1 MADYNVMLG
10 LELESDAIQKIENR
24 IKNIKCESIK
34 IDISIS
40 DDRVLNFI
48 QDLSKANKDLAN
60 NLLTLN
66 KIAKNTNEQQ
76 EKADKQKLD
85 SAKDLSYVYKQLI
98 SIQKEINS
106 SEIKLTKLDKNSK
119 QFQTLSMQIDKLKKA
134 YLDLYN
140 LGSEIEGFDLNDN
153 SFNKINNSLEKT
165 QRQVESIRAALSDKQ
180 SLQELK
186 KQEKE
191 LISLAQEKAKLRT
204 QRTKLYNDTNKHDNE
219 LELLE
224 QQINK
229 IETAY
234 NNLRNSLKKQ
244 LPTEQFE
251 ILKRKTQEIYDAE
264 IFLRRRNVDITADRD
279 TKQALNIKN
288 NFDSG
293 NIDSEYSKIESSLR
307 SLNTVSK
314 TTEENLNKLSQSYI
328 ALKNAIDTNNTKE
341 IIKTYNQFE
350 DALKKV
356 NNELK
361 QAAQLQKIN
370 ESVYNLENSKKQF
383 SNEINVWLSQN
394 SSATKKFG
402 LRIKTIQSQL
412 ESCNETSLD
421 RLKDEFRDITQEA
434 TIAGKTGLNFIDT
447 LKQKGKELASY
458 YTISGSFYKIVDT
471 AKQAYQNVANVD
483 SAMTNLYKVTDNT
496 DAEYSDFFQNA
507 KQNAKDLGVTLTDYI
522 TATSEWSK
530 LGYDIN
536 ASSQL
541 AKVSSIYQNVGE
553 VDSETAVKDIV
564 TALKAYNINVD
575 DAISIVDKFNK
586 LGNEFAVSS
595 SSLGEG
601 LKVSASS
608 LAVAGN
614 DINKSLAMLTGGGEI
629 TQDIGELGNG
639 LKTISLRLRGM
650 KGELQDIGEEYE
662 DIESVSK
669 IQTQIYNLTE
679 GHTNIFNDD
688 GSFKDTYDILESISE
703 VYDKLSDTNKADL
716 TEIMFGKNR
725 ANQGVAIIQAFQSGQ
740 IQKAYQAAQ
749 NSAGSAQE
757 EQNKLLD
764 SIEAKTN
771 QLKSSLESLSTTI
784 MDDKVIKFVIDN
796 LTAIISDTDD
806 LIKNITTLPV
816 LLTAATTALLKY
828 LDIKKGVGLFTVN
841 KDESGNGVGISLF
854 GKKTIGKP
862 DYKVNQKFYSEN
874 FTKQLNNDIASLTSY
889 IQSLQK
895 GEQQLSSW
903 SAYMNTASI
912 TAQEYA
918 KTLNLTKIE
927 EFDLSNA
934 TEELKIKSRESQV
947 TLKAQ
952 STTWKDVKN
961 LIELYNGNLE
971 DTVHLNK
978 EQFVSA
984 INQSNGALGG
994 YLSKVEQGNAS
1005 FTGYAGSLVKAT
1017 AKTVALNLAT
1027 TALDGIISALVI
1039 GGITLLVKSID
1050 DYIHASEKAA
1060 EAAHKEAEEAKERL
1074 KKSQEE
1080 TETLDELISK
1090 YEELGKKSVRDNS
1103 TNKELLDIQNQIN
1116 EIIGKQYNNLDLVNG
1131 KYQEQLEVL
1140 KNIRNEK
1147 AEENYKNAR
1156 ESYITA
1162 KNDASKAVGEKNY
1175 GYDIAEYIS
1184 SSEKS
1189 KSDIVSENKKIIEA
1203 LNKAG
1208 LIGKATNKYDD
1219 ASPYAFKSFSYESDE
1234 SLNELGK
1241 KIGAYFY
1248 NEPSKDFFSTGTDYG
1263 LKLTGGNAADK
1274 RKWFQSAIDVLEK
1287 ANLQDTELFNK
1298 LNSASAHYKEKSESF
1313 NNSAQS
1319 FIDSMI
1325 GKISP
1330 NDTINTLETYKKYRE
1345 KLIKEIKNNNYYD
1358 DLISE
1363 GFLSD
1368 NANDTNS
1375 VESKVDAYLSTIYSE
1390 YSFEYKAQQ
1399 NKLKSEVESTPKIS
1413 FAELVGETVD
1423 KDGKTVTS
1431 EFAKNVDDYVEKVSN
1446 LQNTLTTIKENGKLE
1461 SKDLVDLINKYPQL
1475 AGETDNLSEAI
1486 TRLIKSENSDIIEK
1500 FNKQIDNL
1508 DTKESVNQMKK
1519 YLDTVLKVGEIV
1531 GNTDVSVNLSAE
1543 IENLDSLYSVIKE
1556 SSSGTGLTND
1566 SIDFIKNR
1574 FKNLDSYNAE
1584 ELFEKTANGIHLN
1597 KKALQ
1602 ELESEYEKSQK
1613 KSIDKQL
1620 KDLKDDYQ
1628 DVTDEIYNCTDAAKL
1643 ADLYY
1648 ERSKIVTEIDNVSQL
1663 ASQYEGLTSSYNK
1676 WIKAQSSGEEGD
1688 MYDTI
1693 RNYMEDAK
1701 KLYDEGLVGT
1711 NVFREYVDLLSNKD
1725 LSAASPTEVRK
1736 EFERLK
1742 ESISGTSYKATDFLA
1757 EGSDGVLNFLHALQ
1771 EVNPEWAKL
1780 KDDGTWELNIDND
1793 DAAKKLGIDVEFVE
1807 SMLKKLTDY
1816 EWVVNLKGEY
1826 SDLKPLENTEL
1837 TLENINN
1844 KISDAKQ
1851 NLDSFKDS
1859 NGKINI
1865 KLEGAKEA
1873 QKELETLLKTK
1884 QAIVDQESGI
1894 YNVDTDINN
1903 YIGGYDRYGNIS
1915 YYKDSNN
1922 KVVSKDY
1929 LTKVT
1934 AIYGL
1939 IESLNKNIND
1949 KKINLEIGADT
1960 TQADNAINKL
1970 YENLKGQNG
1979 NKTGKQIL
1987 VSLGIDTSSK
1997 DAFLKSINN
2006 LIGSKDFQDKISK
2019 LGLGTVAVIDT
2030 EVDDKAVKDFEKSDK
2045 DTEGTVYYHADYSQV
2060 LDSLP
2065 PTLKAKLEVESEL
2078 KSSNNPL
2085 SNVVKFFAGG
2095 LFGKSHANGSD
2106 GNAPSGT
2113 HLGAEL
2119 GEEIIVRNG
2128 NYFTIGKDSAEFFK
2142 YKKGDIIFSAEQSRQ
2157 LLENGKI
2164 TSGKKRGKAFANGN
2178 STGNGLITYKGNVKT
2193 KASGSSD
2200 KDKDSK
2206 SESKQVFDWIEI
2218 LFKRLE
2224 NAISKLDDTVNN
2236 TFKTWNERTKAL
2248 FKEQANIRSEIDVQK
2263 LAQSRYTKEANSV
2276 GLSDYWK
2283 NRVNNGTID
2292 ISTIKDNDDLVE
2304 KIQTYQQWI
2313 EKANECRDAVSE
2325 LNSKLSELA
2334 KTNFDNVSTQWDSI
2348 LSRFERKKNDIEQNI
2363 SQSETKGYITSTKYY
2378 SVLTSNERANIIDL
2392 RKKEQQQNVALND
2405 AVNLG
2410 RIKVGSQAYNEMKSQ
2425 IEETKSAIKE
2435 SQTAILEYNKS
2446 IREANWSIFDTIQEK
2461 ISAIADES
2469 DFLINLM
2476 DSDKLYDD
2484 KGQLTDEGNATMG
2497 LHGMNYN
2504 VYMEQSSKYAKEIK
2518 KIDKELAKDPY
2529 NQDLLERREDLLSK
2543 QRESISAA
2551 ESEKDAIKD
2560 MVEEG
2565 INKELDALQKLIDK
2579 RNEALESAKDLYDYQ
2594 KKIAEQTKNI
2604 TDIQKQL
2611 SAYEGDTSE
2620 ESKAKIQ
2627 KLKTDLENAQS
2638 DLKDSEYD
2646 KYVSDQQKML
2656 DNLYD
2661 DYEKILNERLDDVD
2675 ALVQDMIDNSNKN
2688 AESIINT
2695 IQSQSKDVG
2704 YTVSKS
2710 ITDVWNNGIP
2720 LSTYKNGVTNSLTGI
2735 KSSLATINT
2744 NILNAIKVAN
2754 DNANRN
2760 MGILPDYGFFQQG
2773 GNMSGRGDNS
2783 KDINNNLV
2791 SRMRY
2796 FGIDTKYGAYYWQA
2810 SGLKKKYGEDWK
2822 GYANV
2827 KQSKALLEWMKVNGY
2842 ASGSAY
2848 INSNQLAWTQEKGQ
2862 EVIIRPSDGAI
2873 LTPLFRG
2880 DGVLNA
2886 DATKNLYSLTNDP
2899 TKFIKD
2905 NFKLNIP
2912 SIPSTSNGNTF
2923 NNDMSFEINLPNV
2936 TNYEQFIY
2944 TMQRDKRFEKIVQSM
2959 TTSRV
2964 IGKSSLNKFTIK

>member
-76 EKADKQKLD
+76 EKADKQKSD
-85 SAKDLSYVYKQLI
+85 SAKDLLYVYKQLI

-140 LGSEIEGFDLNDN
+140 LGSEIEGFDLDDN
-153 SFNKINNSLEKT
+153 SFNKINSSLEKT

-264 IFLRRRNVDITADRD
+264 IFSRRRNVDIAADRD

-314 TTEENLNKLSQSYI
+314 TTKENLNKLSQSYI

-370 ESVYNLENSKKQF
+370 ESVYNLESSKKQF

-458 YTISGSFYKIVDT
+458 YTISGSFYKIVDI

-553 VDSETAVKDIV
+553 VDAETAVKDIV

-740 IQKAYQAAQ
+740 IQKAYQATQ

-757 EQNKLLD
+757 EQNKWLD

-771 QLKSSLESLSTTI
+771 QVKSSLESLSTTI
-784 MDDKVIKFVIDN
+784 MNDKVVKFVIDN
-796 LTAIISDTDD
+796 LTAIISGTDD
-806 LIKNITTLPV
+806 LIENITTLPV

-828 LDIKKGVGLFTVN
+828 LDIKQGVGLFTVN
-841 KDESGNGVGISLF
+841 KDESGNGVGMSLF

-862 DYKVNQKFYSEN
+862 DYKVNQKFYSED

-889 IQSLQK
+889 IQSLQR

-903 SAYMNTASI
+903 STYMNTASI

-971 DTVHLNK
+971 DTVHLNE

-984 INQSNGALGG
+984 INQSNSALGG

-1005 FTGYAGSLVKAT
+1005 LAGYVGSLVKAT
-1017 AKTVALNLAT
+1017 AKTVALNLVT

-1090 YEELGKKSVRDNS
+1090 YEELGKKSIRDNS

-1175 GYDIAEYIS
+1175 GYDIAEYTESSKIS
-1184 SSEKS
+1184 S
-1189 KSDIVSENKKIIEA
+1189 ENAKIIEV

-1208 LIGKATNKYDD
+1208 LIGNAEYSGSTSNT
-1219 ASPYAFKSFSYESDE
+1219 FKSFSYTSDS

-1241 KIGAYFY
+1241 KVGAYFY
-1248 NEPSKDFFSTGTDYG
+1248 NEFAKNITLNGKQGIDYG
-1263 LKLTGGNAADK
+1263 LKLTGGNAIDK
-1274 RKWFQSAIDVLEK
+1274 RKWLQSAMDVLEK
-1287 ANLQDTELFNK
+1287 ANLQDTEFFNK
-1298 LNSASAHYKEKSESF
+1298 LGSASAHYQEYANNL
-1313 NNSAQS
+1313 NNSVQNL
-1319 FIDSMI
+1319 FDSMI
-1325 GKISP
+1325 EKINP
-1330 NDTINTLETYKKYRE
+1330 DDTVDTLETYKKYRE
-1345 KLIKEIKNNNYYD
+1345 KLIKEIKNDNYYD

-1363 GFLSD
+1363 GFFSN

-1390 YSFEYKAQQ
+1390 YSFEYKTQQ
-1399 NKLKSEVESTPKIS
+1399 NKLKNQVESTPKIS

-1431 EFAKNVDDYVEKVSN
+1431 EFAKNVDDYVEKVNN

-1475 AGETDNLSEAI
+1475 AGETDNLTDAI
-1486 TRLIKSENSDIIEK
+1486 TDLIKAENNDVTKK
-1500 FNKQIDNL
+1500 FNEQIDNL

-1519 YLDTVLKVGEIV
+1519 YLDIVLKVGEIV

-1543 IENLDSLYSVIKE
+1543 TKNLDSLYSVIKE
-1556 SSSGTGLTND
+1556 SSSETGLTND

-1613 KSIDKQL
+1613 KSIDKHLENL
-1620 KDLKDDYQ
+1620 KNSYQ
-1628 DVTDEIYNCTDAAKL
+1628 DVTDEIYNCTDATKL

-1663 ASQYEGLTSSYNK
+1663 ASQYDGLTSAYNK
-1676 WIKAQSSGEEGD
+1676 WINAQSSGEEGD

-1693 RNYMEDAK
+1693 RNYIEDAQ

-1711 NVFREYVDLLSNKD
+1711 NAFREYVDLLSNKD

-1780 KDDGTWELNIDND
+1780 KDTGTWELNIDND

-1851 NLDSFKDS
+1851 NLDNFKDS

-1873 QKELETLLKTK
+1873 QKELEALLKTK

-1934 AIYGL
+1934 TIYGL

-1960 TQADNAINKL
+1960 TQADNTINEL

-2045 DTEGTVYYHADYSQV
+2045 DTDGTVYYHADYSQV
-2060 LDSLP
+2060 LDNLP

-2078 KSSNNPL
+2078 KSSSNPL
-2085 SNVVKFFAGG
+2085 SNVAKFFAGG
-2095 LFGKSHANGSD
+2095 LFGKAHANGND

-2142 YKKGDIIFSAEQSRQ
+2142 YKKGDI
-2157 LLENGKI
+2157 
-2164 TSGKKRGKAFANGN
+2164 KK
-2178 STGNGLITYKGNVKT
+2178 
-2193 KASGSSD
+2193 
-2200 KDKDSK
+2200 
-2206 SESKQVFDWIEI
+2206 
-2218 LFKRLE
+2218 
-2224 NAISKLDDTVNN
+2224 
-2236 TFKTWNERTKAL
+2236 
-2248 FKEQANIRSEIDVQK
+2248 
-2263 LAQSRYTKEANSV
+2263 
-2276 GLSDYWK
+2276 
-2283 NRVNNGTID
+2283 
-2292 ISTIKDNDDLVE
+2292 
-2304 KIQTYQQWI
+2304 
-2313 EKANECRDAVSE
+2313 
-2325 LNSKLSELA
+2325 
-2334 KTNFDNVSTQWDSI
+2334 
-2348 LSRFERKKNDIEQNI
+2348 
-2363 SQSETKGYITSTKYY
+2363 
-2378 SVLTSNERANIIDL
+2378 
-2392 RKKEQQQNVALND
+2392 
-2405 AVNLG
+2405 
-2410 RIKVGSQAYNEMKSQ
+2410 
-2425 IEETKSAIKE
+2425 
-2435 SQTAILEYNKS
+2435 
-2446 IREANWSIFDTIQEK
+2446 
-2461 ISAIADES
+2461 
-2469 DFLINLM
+2469 
-2476 DSDKLYDD
+2476 
-2484 KGQLTDEGNATMG
+2484 
-2497 LHGMNYN
+2497 
-2504 VYMEQSSKYAKEIK
+2504 
-2518 KIDKELAKDPY
+2518 
-2529 NQDLLERREDLLSK
+2529 
-2543 QRESISAA
+2543 
-2551 ESEKDAIKD
+2551 
-2560 MVEEG
+2560 
-2565 INKELDALQKLIDK
+2565 
-2579 RNEALESAKDLYDYQ
+2579 
-2594 KKIAEQTKNI
+2594 
-2604 TDIQKQL
+2604 
-2611 SAYEGDTSE
+2611 
-2620 ESKAKIQ
+2620 
-2627 KLKTDLENAQS
+2627 
-2638 DLKDSEYD
+2638 
-2646 KYVSDQQKML
+2646 
-2656 DNLYD
+2656 
-2661 DYEKILNERLDDVD
+2661 
-2675 ALVQDMIDNSNKN
+2675 
-2688 AESIINT
+2688 
-2695 IQSQSKDVG
+2695 
-2704 YTVSKS
+2704 
-2710 ITDVWNNGIP
+2710 
-2720 LSTYKNGVTNSLTGI
+2720 
-2735 KSSLATINT
+2735 
-2744 NILNAIKVAN
+2744 
-2754 DNANRN
+2754 
-2760 MGILPDYGFFQQG
+2760 
-2773 GNMSGRGDNS
+2773 
-2783 KDINNNLV
+2783 
-2791 SRMRY
+2791 
-2796 FGIDTKYGAYYWQA
+2796 
-2810 SGLKKKYGEDWK
+2810 
-2822 GYANV
+2822 
-2827 KQSKALLEWMKVNGY
+2827 
-2842 ASGSAY
+2842 
-2848 INSNQLAWTQEKGQ
+2848 
-2862 EVIIRPSDGAI
+2862 
-2873 LTPLFRG
+2873 
-2880 DGVLNA
+2880 
-2886 DATKNLYSLTNDP
+2886 
-2899 TKFIKD
+2899 
-2905 NFKLNIP
+2905 
-2912 SIPSTSNGNTF
+2912 
-2923 NNDMSFEINLPNV
+2923 
-2936 TNYEQFIY
+2936 
-2944 TMQRDKRFEKIVQSM
+2944 
-2959 TTSRV
+2959 
-2964 IGKSSLNKFTIK
+2964 

>member
-264 IFLRRRNVDITADRD
+264 IFSRRRNVDITADRD

-536 ASSQL
+536 VSSQL

-757 EQNKLLD
+757 EQNKWLD

-771 QLKSSLESLSTTI
+771 QVKSSLESLSTTI
-784 MDDKVIKFVIDN
+784 MSSDLVKFVADS
-796 LTAIISDTDD
+796 LKKIISDTDK
-806 LIKNITTLPV
+806 LIQNIVNLPV

-841 KDESGNGVGISLF
+841 KDESGNGVGMSLF

-889 IQSLQK
+889 IQSLQR

-961 LIELYNGNLE
+961 LIKLYNGNLE

-984 INQSNGALGG
+984 INQSNSALGG

-1005 FTGYAGSLVKAT
+1005 LPGYVGSLVKAT

-1175 GYDIAEYIS
+1175 GYDIAEYTENSKIS
-1184 SSEKS
+1184 S
-1189 KSDIVSENKKIIEA
+1189 ENAKIIEI

-1208 LIGKATNKYDD
+1208 LIGNAEYRGSTSNT
-1219 ASPYAFKSFSYESDE
+1219 FESFSYTSDS

-1241 KIGAYFY
+1241 KVGAYFY
-1248 NEPSKDFFSTGTDYG
+1248 NEFAKNITLNGKQGIDYG
-1263 LKLTGGNAADK
+1263 LKLTGGNAIDK
-1274 RKWFQSAIDVLEK
+1274 RKWLQSAMDVLEK
-1287 ANLQDTELFNK
+1287 ANLQDTEFFNK
-1298 LNSASAHYKEKSESF
+1298 LGSASAHYQEYANNL
-1313 NNSAQS
+1313 NNSVQS
-1319 FIDSMI
+1319 LFDSMI
-1325 GKISP
+1325 EKISP

-1363 GFLSD
+1363 GFLSN

-1390 YSFEYKAQQ
+1390 YSFEYKTQQ
-1399 NKLKSEVESTPKIS
+1399 NKLKNQVESTPKIS

-1431 EFAKNVDDYVEKVSN
+1431 EFAKNVDDYVEKVNN

-1475 AGETDNLSEAI
+1475 ASETDNLSEAI

-1543 IENLDSLYSVIKE
+1543 TENLDSLYSVIRE

-1574 FKNLDSYNAE
+1574 FKNLDGYDSE

-1597 KKALQ
+1597 KRALQ

-1628 DVTDEIYNCTDAAKL
+1628 DVTDEIYNCTDAVKL

-1693 RNYMEDAK
+1693 RNYMEDAQ

-1837 TLENINN
+1837 TLENINS

-1929 LTKVT
+1929 LTKAT
-1934 AIYGL
+1934 TIYGL

-1960 TQADNAINKL
+1960 TQADNAINEL

-2030 EVDDKAVKDFEKSDK
+2030 EVDDKAVKDFEKTDK
-2045 DTEGTVYYHADYSQV
+2045 DIEGTVYYHADYSKV

-2065 PTLKAKLEVESEL
+2065 PTLKAKVELELDKEKIKEFEKLGIASDISGSFKKL
-2078 KSSNNPL
+2078 SSAGL
-2085 SNVVKFFAGG
+2085 NVGNLANF
-2095 LFGKSHANGSD
+2095 SHANGSD

-2113 HLGAEL
+2113 HLGGEL

-2142 YKKGDIIFSAEQSRQ
+2142 YKKGDI
-2157 LLENGKI
+2157 
-2164 TSGKKRGKAFANGN
+2164 KK
-2178 STGNGLITYKGNVKT
+2178 
-2193 KASGSSD
+2193 
-2200 KDKDSK
+2200 
-2206 SESKQVFDWIEI
+2206 
-2218 LFKRLE
+2218 
-2224 NAISKLDDTVNN
+2224 
-2236 TFKTWNERTKAL
+2236 
-2248 FKEQANIRSEIDVQK
+2248 
-2263 LAQSRYTKEANSV
+2263 
-2276 GLSDYWK
+2276 
-2283 NRVNNGTID
+2283 
-2292 ISTIKDNDDLVE
+2292 
-2304 KIQTYQQWI
+2304 
-2313 EKANECRDAVSE
+2313 
-2325 LNSKLSELA
+2325 
-2334 KTNFDNVSTQWDSI
+2334 
-2348 LSRFERKKNDIEQNI
+2348 
-2363 SQSETKGYITSTKYY
+2363 
-2378 SVLTSNERANIIDL
+2378 
-2392 RKKEQQQNVALND
+2392 
-2405 AVNLG
+2405 
-2410 RIKVGSQAYNEMKSQ
+2410 
-2425 IEETKSAIKE
+2425 
-2435 SQTAILEYNKS
+2435 
-2446 IREANWSIFDTIQEK
+2446 
-2461 ISAIADES
+2461 
-2469 DFLINLM
+2469 
-2476 DSDKLYDD
+2476 
-2484 KGQLTDEGNATMG
+2484 
-2497 LHGMNYN
+2497 
-2504 VYMEQSSKYAKEIK
+2504 
-2518 KIDKELAKDPY
+2518 
-2529 NQDLLERREDLLSK
+2529 
-2543 QRESISAA
+2543 
-2551 ESEKDAIKD
+2551 
-2560 MVEEG
+2560 
-2565 INKELDALQKLIDK
+2565 
-2579 RNEALESAKDLYDYQ
+2579 
-2594 KKIAEQTKNI
+2594 
-2604 TDIQKQL
+2604 
-2611 SAYEGDTSE
+2611 
-2620 ESKAKIQ
+2620 
-2627 KLKTDLENAQS
+2627 
-2638 DLKDSEYD
+2638 
-2646 KYVSDQQKML
+2646 
-2656 DNLYD
+2656 
-2661 DYEKILNERLDDVD
+2661 
-2675 ALVQDMIDNSNKN
+2675 
-2688 AESIINT
+2688 
-2695 IQSQSKDVG
+2695 
-2704 YTVSKS
+2704 
-2710 ITDVWNNGIP
+2710 
-2720 LSTYKNGVTNSLTGI
+2720 
-2735 KSSLATINT
+2735 
-2744 NILNAIKVAN
+2744 
-2754 DNANRN
+2754 
-2760 MGILPDYGFFQQG
+2760 
-2773 GNMSGRGDNS
+2773 
-2783 KDINNNLV
+2783 
-2791 SRMRY
+2791 
-2796 FGIDTKYGAYYWQA
+2796 
-2810 SGLKKKYGEDWK
+2810 
-2822 GYANV
+2822 
-2827 KQSKALLEWMKVNGY
+2827 
-2842 ASGSAY
+2842 
-2848 INSNQLAWTQEKGQ
+2848 
-2862 EVIIRPSDGAI
+2862 
-2873 LTPLFRG
+2873 
-2880 DGVLNA
+2880 
-2886 DATKNLYSLTNDP
+2886 
-2899 TKFIKD
+2899 
-2905 NFKLNIP
+2905 
-2912 SIPSTSNGNTF
+2912 
-2923 NNDMSFEINLPNV
+2923 
-2936 TNYEQFIY
+2936 
-2944 TMQRDKRFEKIVQSM
+2944 
-2959 TTSRV
+2959 
-2964 IGKSSLNKFTIK
+2964 

>member
-10 LELESDAIQKIENR
+10 LELESDAIQKIENK

-60 NLLTLN
+60 NLLTVN

-264 IFLRRRNVDITADRD
+264 IFSRRRNVDITADRD

-328 ALKNAIDTNNTKE
+328 ALKNVIDTNNTKE

-350 DALKKV
+350 DVLKKV

-361 QAAQLQKIN
+361 QEIQLQKISN
-370 ESVYNLENSKKQF
+370 SVYELENSKKQF

-394 SSATKKFG
+394 SNATKKFG
-402 LRIKTIQSQL
+402 SRIKTIQSQL
-412 ESCNETSLD
+412 ESCNETSLG

-458 YTISGSFYKIVDT
+458 YTISNSFYKIVDT

-507 KQNAKDLGVTLTDYI
+507 KQNAKDLGITLTDYI

-553 VDSETAVKDIV
+553 VDAETAVKDIV

-688 GSFKDTYDILESISE
+688 GSFKDPYDILESISE

-757 EQNKLLD
+757 EQNKWLD

-771 QLKSSLESLSTTI
+771 QVKSSLESLSTTI
-784 MDDKVIKFVIDN
+784 MSSDLVKFVADS
-796 LTAIISDTDD
+796 LKKIISDTDK
-806 LIKNITTLPV
+806 LIQNIVTLPV

-828 LDIKKGVGLFTVN
+828 LDIKEGVSLFTVN

-889 IQSLQK
+889 IQSLQR

-903 SAYMNTASI
+903 STYMNTASI

-984 INQSNGALGG
+984 INQSNSALGG
-994 YLSKVEQGNAS
+994 YLTKVEQGNAS
-1005 FTGYAGSLVKAT
+1005 LAGYVGSLVKAT
-1017 AKTVALNLAT
+1017 AKTVALNLVT

-1175 GYDIAEYIS
+1175 GYDIAEYTENSKIS
-1184 SSEKS
+1184 S
-1189 KSDIVSENKKIIEA
+1189 ENAKIIEI

-1208 LIGKATNKYDD
+1208 LIGNAEYSGSTSNT
-1219 ASPYAFKSFSYESDE
+1219 FKSFSYTSDS

-1241 KIGAYFY
+1241 KVGAYFY
-1248 NEPSKDFFSTGTDYG
+1248 NEFAKNITLNGKQGIDYG
-1263 LKLTGGNAADK
+1263 LKLTGGNAIDK
-1274 RKWFQSAIDVLEK
+1274 RKWLQSAMDVLEK
-1287 ANLQDTELFNK
+1287 ANLQDTEFFNK
-1298 LNSASAHYKEKSESF
+1298 LGSASAHYQEYANNL
-1313 NNSAQS
+1313 NNSVQS
-1319 FIDSMI
+1319 LFDSMI
-1325 GKISP
+1325 EKINP
-1330 NDTINTLETYKKYRE
+1330 DDTIDTLETYKKYRE

-1363 GFLSD
+1363 GFLSN

-1431 EFAKNVDDYVEKVSN
+1431 EFAKNVDDYVEKVNN
-1446 LQNTLTTIKENGKLE
+1446 LQNTLTTIKKNGKLE

-1475 AGETDNLSEAI
+1475 ASETDNLSEAI

-1519 YLDTVLKVGEIV
+1519 YLDTVLKVGDIV

-1543 IENLDSLYSVIKE
+1543 TENLDSLYSVIKE
-1556 SSSGTGLTND
+1556 SSSGTGLTDD

-1574 FKNLDSYNAE
+1574 FKNLDGYDSE

-1613 KSIDKQL
+1613 QSIDKHLENL
-1620 KDLKDDYQ
+1620 KNSYQ
-1628 DVTDEIYNCTDAAKL
+1628 DVTDEIYNCTDATKL

-1693 RNYMEDAK
+1693 RNYMEDAQ

-1859 NGKINI
+1859 NGRINI

-1929 LTKVT
+1929 LTKAT
-1934 AIYGL
+1934 TIYGL

-1960 TQADNAINKL
+1960 TQADNAINEL
-1970 YENLKGQNG
+1970 YKNLKGQNG

-2113 HLGAEL
+2113 HLGGEL

-2142 YKKGDIIFSAEQSRQ
+2142 YKKGDI
-2157 LLENGKI
+2157 
-2164 TSGKKRGKAFANGN
+2164 KK
-2178 STGNGLITYKGNVKT
+2178 
-2193 KASGSSD
+2193 
-2200 KDKDSK
+2200 
-2206 SESKQVFDWIEI
+2206 
-2218 LFKRLE
+2218 
-2224 NAISKLDDTVNN
+2224 
-2236 TFKTWNERTKAL
+2236 
-2248 FKEQANIRSEIDVQK
+2248 
-2263 LAQSRYTKEANSV
+2263 
-2276 GLSDYWK
+2276 
-2283 NRVNNGTID
+2283 
-2292 ISTIKDNDDLVE
+2292 
-2304 KIQTYQQWI
+2304 
-2313 EKANECRDAVSE
+2313 
-2325 LNSKLSELA
+2325 
-2334 KTNFDNVSTQWDSI
+2334 
-2348 LSRFERKKNDIEQNI
+2348 
-2363 SQSETKGYITSTKYY
+2363 
-2378 SVLTSNERANIIDL
+2378 
-2392 RKKEQQQNVALND
+2392 
-2405 AVNLG
+2405 
-2410 RIKVGSQAYNEMKSQ
+2410 
-2425 IEETKSAIKE
+2425 
-2435 SQTAILEYNKS
+2435 
-2446 IREANWSIFDTIQEK
+2446 
-2461 ISAIADES
+2461 
-2469 DFLINLM
+2469 
-2476 DSDKLYDD
+2476 
-2484 KGQLTDEGNATMG
+2484 
-2497 LHGMNYN
+2497 
-2504 VYMEQSSKYAKEIK
+2504 
-2518 KIDKELAKDPY
+2518 
-2529 NQDLLERREDLLSK
+2529 
-2543 QRESISAA
+2543 
-2551 ESEKDAIKD
+2551 
-2560 MVEEG
+2560 
-2565 INKELDALQKLIDK
+2565 
-2579 RNEALESAKDLYDYQ
+2579 
-2594 KKIAEQTKNI
+2594 
-2604 TDIQKQL
+2604 
-2611 SAYEGDTSE
+2611 
-2620 ESKAKIQ
+2620 
-2627 KLKTDLENAQS
+2627 
-2638 DLKDSEYD
+2638 
-2646 KYVSDQQKML
+2646 
-2656 DNLYD
+2656 
-2661 DYEKILNERLDDVD
+2661 
-2675 ALVQDMIDNSNKN
+2675 
-2688 AESIINT
+2688 
-2695 IQSQSKDVG
+2695 
-2704 YTVSKS
+2704 
-2710 ITDVWNNGIP
+2710 
-2720 LSTYKNGVTNSLTGI
+2720 
-2735 KSSLATINT
+2735 
-2744 NILNAIKVAN
+2744 
-2754 DNANRN
+2754 
-2760 MGILPDYGFFQQG
+2760 
-2773 GNMSGRGDNS
+2773 
-2783 KDINNNLV
+2783 
-2791 SRMRY
+2791 
-2796 FGIDTKYGAYYWQA
+2796 
-2810 SGLKKKYGEDWK
+2810 
-2822 GYANV
+2822 
-2827 KQSKALLEWMKVNGY
+2827 
-2842 ASGSAY
+2842 
-2848 INSNQLAWTQEKGQ
+2848 
-2862 EVIIRPSDGAI
+2862 
-2873 LTPLFRG
+2873 
-2880 DGVLNA
+2880 
-2886 DATKNLYSLTNDP
+2886 
-2899 TKFIKD
+2899 
-2905 NFKLNIP
+2905 
-2912 SIPSTSNGNTF
+2912 
-2923 NNDMSFEINLPNV
+2923 
-2936 TNYEQFIY
+2936 
-2944 TMQRDKRFEKIVQSM
+2944 
-2959 TTSRV
+2959 
-2964 IGKSSLNKFTIK
+2964 

>member
-10 LELESDAIQKIENR
+10 LELESDAIQKIENK

-60 NLLTLN
+60 NLLTVN

-85 SAKDLSYVYKQLI
+85 SAKDLLYVYKWL
-98 SIQKEINS
+98 STIQKEINV
-106 SEIKLTKLDKNSK
+106 SEIKIAKLDKSSK
-119 QFQTLSMQIDKLKKA
+119 QFQTLSEQVNKLKA
-134 YLDLYN
+134 SYLSLYKIG
-140 LGSEIEGFDLNDN
+140 LKIDGFDIN
-153 SFNKINNSLEKT
+153 SNYFNQINASFDKT
-165 QRQVESIRAALSDKQ
+165 QRQIESIKAALSDKQ
-180 SLQELK
+180 SLQKLK
-186 KQEKE
+186 KQEQE
-191 LISLAQEKAKLRT
+191 LISLAQEKVKLRT
-204 QRTKLYNDTNKHDNE
+204 QRTKLNNDTNNHDNE
-219 LELLE
+219 LKLLE

-229 IETAY
+229 IKTAY
-234 NNLRNSLKKQ
+234 DNLRNKLKKQ

-251 ILKRKTQEIYDAE
+251 ILKKKLEEIYDAE
-264 IFLRRRNVDITADRD
+264 IFSKRRNTSIAADKAL
-279 TKQALNIKN
+279 KQQKIEQEKQQAKQQAEVLKIKS

-307 SLNTVSK
+307 SLNTISK

-328 ALKNAIDTNNTKE
+328 ELKNAIDANNTKE
-341 IIKTYNQFE
+341 IIETYNQFE
-350 DALKKV
+350 DVLKKV

-361 QAAQLQKIN
+361 QATQLQKIN
-370 ESVYNLENSKKQF
+370 ESVYELENSKRQF

-394 SSATKKFG
+394 SNATKKFG
-402 LRIKTIQSQL
+402 SRIKTIQSQL
-412 ESCNETSLD
+412 ESCNETSLN

-553 VDSETAVKDIV
+553 VDAETAVKDIV

-740 IQKAYQAAQ
+740 IQKAYQATQ

-757 EQNKLLD
+757 EQNKWLD

-771 QLKSSLESLSTTI
+771 QVKSSLESLSTTI
-784 MDDKVIKFVIDN
+784 MNDKVVKFVIDN
-796 LTAIISDTDD
+796 LTAIISGTDD

-841 KDESGNGVGISLF
+841 KDESGNGVGISLL

-874 FTKQLNNDIASLTSY
+874 FTKQLNNDIASLTGY
-889 IQSLQK
+889 IQSLQR

-903 SAYMNTASI
+903 SAHMNTASI

-952 STTWKDVKN
+952 STTWKDVKK

-978 EQFVSA
+978 EQFVGA
-984 INQSNGALGG
+984 INQSNSALGG

-1005 FTGYAGSLVKAT
+1005 FAGYAGSLVKAT

-1090 YEELGKKSVRDNS
+1090 YEELGKKSIRDNS

-1131 KYQEQLEVL
+1131 KYQKQLEVL
-1140 KNIRNEK
+1140 RNIRNEK

-1156 ESYITA
+1156 ESYVTA
-1162 KNDASKAVGEKNY
+1162 KEDAAKAVGEKNY

-1208 LIGKATNKYDD
+1208 LIGKVTNKYDD

-1274 RKWFQSAIDVLEK
+1274 RKWFQSAIDVLEE

-1313 NNSAQS
+1313 NISAQS

-1330 NDTINTLETYKKYRE
+1330 DDTINTLETYKKYRE

-1375 VESKVDAYLSTIYSE
+1375 VESKIDAYLSTIYSE
-1390 YSFEYKAQQ
+1390 YSFEYKTQQ
-1399 NKLKSEVESTPKIS
+1399 NKLRNQVESTPKIS

-1431 EFAKNVDDYVEKVSN
+1431 EFAKNVDDYVEKVSS
-1446 LQNTLTTIKENGKLE
+1446 LQNVLTTIKEDGKLD

-1508 DTKESVNQMKK
+1508 DTKESVNQMKN

-1543 IENLDSLYSVIKE
+1543 TENLDSLYSVIKE
-1556 SSSGTGLTND
+1556 SSSGTGLTDD

-1574 FKNLDSYNAE
+1574 FKNLDGYDSE

-1597 KKALQ
+1597 KRALQ

-1628 DVTDEIYNCTDAAKL
+1628 DVTDEIYNCTDATKL

-1693 RNYMEDAK
+1693 RNYIEDAQ

-1711 NVFREYVDLLSNKD
+1711 NAFREYVDLLSNKD

-1793 DAAKKLGIDVEFVE
+1793 DAAKKIGIDVEFVE

-1894 YNVDTDINN
+1894 YNVDTDMNN

-1929 LTKVT
+1929 LTKAT
-1934 AIYGL
+1934 TIYGL

-1960 TQADNAINKL
+1960 TQADNAINEL
-1970 YENLKGQNG
+1970 YENLKEQNG

-1997 DAFLKSINN
+1997 DVFLKSIDN

-2019 LGLGTVAVIDT
+2019 LGLGTVAVVDT
-2030 EVDDKAVKDFEKSDK
+2030 EVDDKAVKDFEKTDK
-2045 DTEGTVYYHADYSQV
+2045 DTDGTVYYHADYSQV

-2078 KSSNNPL
+2078 KSSDNPL
-2085 SNVVKFFAGG
+2085 SNVVKFFTGS
-2095 LFGKSHANGSD
+2095 LFGKAHANGSN
-2106 GNAPSGT
+2106 GNTPSGT
-2113 HLGAEL
+2113 HLGGEL
-2119 GEEIIVRNG
+2119 GEE
-2128 NYFTIGKDSAEFFK
+2128 
-2142 YKKGDIIFSAEQSRQ
+2142 
-2157 LLENGKI
+2157 
-2164 TSGKKRGKAFANGN
+2164 
-2178 STGNGLITYKGNVKT
+2178 
-2193 KASGSSD
+2193 
-2200 KDKDSK
+2200 
-2206 SESKQVFDWIEI
+2206 
-2218 LFKRLE
+2218 
-2224 NAISKLDDTVNN
+2224 
-2236 TFKTWNERTKAL
+2236 
-2248 FKEQANIRSEIDVQK
+2248 
-2263 LAQSRYTKEANSV
+2263 
-2276 GLSDYWK
+2276 
-2283 NRVNNGTID
+2283 
-2292 ISTIKDNDDLVE
+2292 
-2304 KIQTYQQWI
+2304 
-2313 EKANECRDAVSE
+2313 
-2325 LNSKLSELA
+2325 
-2334 KTNFDNVSTQWDSI
+2334 
-2348 LSRFERKKNDIEQNI
+2348 
-2363 SQSETKGYITSTKYY
+2363 
-2378 SVLTSNERANIIDL
+2378 
-2392 RKKEQQQNVALND
+2392 
-2405 AVNLG
+2405 
-2410 RIKVGSQAYNEMKSQ
+2410 
-2425 IEETKSAIKE
+2425 
-2435 SQTAILEYNKS
+2435 
-2446 IREANWSIFDTIQEK
+2446 
-2461 ISAIADES
+2461 
-2469 DFLINLM
+2469 
-2476 DSDKLYDD
+2476 
-2484 KGQLTDEGNATMG
+2484 
-2497 LHGMNYN
+2497 
-2504 VYMEQSSKYAKEIK
+2504 
-2518 KIDKELAKDPY
+2518 
-2529 NQDLLERREDLLSK
+2529 
-2543 QRESISAA
+2543 
-2551 ESEKDAIKD
+2551 
-2560 MVEEG
+2560 
-2565 INKELDALQKLIDK
+2565 
-2579 RNEALESAKDLYDYQ
+2579 
-2594 KKIAEQTKNI
+2594 
-2604 TDIQKQL
+2604 
-2611 SAYEGDTSE
+2611 
-2620 ESKAKIQ
+2620 
-2627 KLKTDLENAQS
+2627 
-2638 DLKDSEYD
+2638 
-2646 KYVSDQQKML
+2646 
-2656 DNLYD
+2656 
-2661 DYEKILNERLDDVD
+2661 
-2675 ALVQDMIDNSNKN
+2675 
-2688 AESIINT
+2688 
-2695 IQSQSKDVG
+2695 
-2704 YTVSKS
+2704 
-2710 ITDVWNNGIP
+2710 
-2720 LSTYKNGVTNSLTGI
+2720 
-2735 KSSLATINT
+2735 
-2744 NILNAIKVAN
+2744 
-2754 DNANRN
+2754 
-2760 MGILPDYGFFQQG
+2760 
-2773 GNMSGRGDNS
+2773 
-2783 KDINNNLV
+2783 LV
-2791 SRMRY
+2791 S
-2796 FGIDTKYGAYYWQA
+2796 
-2810 SGLKKKYGEDWK
+2810 
-2822 GYANV
+2822 
-2827 KQSKALLEWMKVNGY
+2827 
-2842 ASGSAY
+2842 
-2848 INSNQLAWTQEKGQ
+2848 
-2862 EVIIRPSDGAI
+2862 
-2873 LTPLFRG
+2873 
-2880 DGVLNA
+2880 
-2886 DATKNLYSLTNDP
+2886 
-2899 TKFIKD
+2899 FIA
-2905 NFKLNIP
+2905 
-2912 SIPSTSNGNTF
+2912 
-2923 NNDMSFEINLPNV
+2923 
-2936 TNYEQFIY
+2936 
-2944 TMQRDKRFEKIVQSM
+2944 R
-2959 TTSRV
+2959 
-2964 IGKSSLNKFTIK
+2964 

>member
-1 MADYNVMLG
+1 MIFNT
-10 LELESDAIQKIENR
+10 INT
-24 IKNIKCESIK
+24 
-34 IDISIS
+34 
-40 DDRVLNFI
+40 
-48 QDLSKANKDLAN
+48 DLDG
-60 NLLTLN
+60 
-66 KIAKNTNEQQ
+66 I
-76 EKADKQKLD
+76 
-85 SAKDLSYVYKQLI
+85 
-98 SIQKEINS
+98 
-106 SEIKLTKLDKNSK
+106 
-119 QFQTLSMQIDKLKKA
+119 
-134 YLDLYN
+134 
-140 LGSEIEGFDLNDN
+140 
-153 SFNKINNSLEKT
+153 
-165 QRQVESIRAALSDKQ
+165 
-180 SLQELK
+180 
-186 KQEKE
+186 
-191 LISLAQEKAKLRT
+191 
-204 QRTKLYNDTNKHDNE
+204 
-219 LELLE
+219 
-224 QQINK
+224 INK
-229 IETAY
+229 IGIFQPSIADLFNAFTTGMSKKSIKGFFNGLSAAK
-234 NNLRNSLKKQ
+234 NSISSNL
-244 LPTEQFE
+244 
-251 ILKRKTQEIYDAE
+251 
-264 IFLRRRNVDITADRD
+264 
-279 TKQALNIKN
+279 TKQ
-288 NFDSG
+288 D
-293 NIDSEYSKIESSLR
+293 
-307 SLNTVSK
+307 
-314 TTEENLNKLSQSYI
+314 
-328 ALKNAIDTNNTKE
+328 
-341 IIKTYNQFE
+341 IIN
-350 DALKKV
+350 
-356 NNELK
+356 
-361 QAAQLQKIN
+361 
-370 ESVYNLENSKKQF
+370 
-383 SNEINVWLSQN
+383 
-394 SSATKKFG
+394 
-402 LRIKTIQSQL
+402 
-412 ESCNETSLD
+412 
-421 RLKDEFRDITQEA
+421 
-434 TIAGKTGLNFIDT
+434 
-447 LKQKGKELASY
+447 
-458 YTISGSFYKIVDT
+458 
-471 AKQAYQNVANVD
+471 
-483 SAMTNLYKVTDNT
+483 
-496 DAEYSDFFQNA
+496 
-507 KQNAKDLGVTLTDYI
+507 
-522 TATSEWSK
+522 
-530 LGYDIN
+530 
-536 ASSQL
+536 
-541 AKVSSIYQNVGE
+541 
-553 VDSETAVKDIV
+553 
-564 TALKAYNINVD
+564 LKAYNEELSKG
-575 DAISIVDKFNK
+575 ATKQTAYYRTM
-586 LGNEFAVSS
+586 LSS
-595 SSLGEG
+595 SKAATELAENAAKETREG
-601 LKVSASS
+601 KV
-608 LAVAGN
+608 
-614 DINKSLAMLTGGGEI
+614 
-629 TQDIGELGNG
+629 
-639 LKTISLRLRGM
+639 
-650 KGELQDIGEEYE
+650 
-662 DIESVSK
+662 
-669 IQTQIYNLTE
+669 NL
-679 GHTNIFNDD
+679 
-688 GSFKDTYDILESISE
+688 
-703 VYDKLSDTNKADL
+703 
-716 TEIMFGKNR
+716 
-725 ANQGVAIIQAFQSGQ
+725 
-740 IQKAYQAAQ
+740 
-749 NSAGSAQE
+749 
-757 EQNKLLD
+757 
-764 SIEAKTN
+764 
-771 QLKSSLESLSTTI
+771 
-784 MDDKVIKFVIDN
+784 DN
-796 LTAIISDTDD
+796 LTASANTS
-806 LIKNITTLPV
+806 KVAMMGFKVATVAANMA
-816 LLTAATTALLKY
+816 LTM
-828 LDIKKGVGLFTVN
+828 GL
-841 KDESGNGVGISLF
+841 
-854 GKKTIGKP
+854 
-862 DYKVNQKFYSEN
+862 
-874 FTKQLNNDIASLTSY
+874 SY
-889 IQSLQK
+889 GLQK
-895 GEQQLSSW
+895 
-903 SAYMNTASI
+903 
-912 TAQEYA
+912 
-918 KTLNLTKIE
+918 
-927 EFDLSNA
+927 
-934 TEELKIKSRESQV
+934 
-947 TLKAQ
+947 
-952 STTWKDVKN
+952 
-961 LIELYNGNLE
+961 
-971 DTVHLNK
+971 
-978 EQFVSA
+978 A
-984 INQSNGALGG
+984 I
-994 YLSKVEQGNAS
+994 
-1005 FTGYAGSLVKAT
+1005 
-1017 AKTVALNLAT
+1017 
-1027 TALDGIISALVI
+1027 
-1039 GGITLLVKSID
+1039 
-1050 DYIHASEKAA
+1050 
-1060 EAAHKEAEEAKERL
+1060 
-1074 KKSQEE
+1074 
-1080 TETLDELISK
+1080 
-1090 YEELGKKSVRDNS
+1090 
-1103 TNKELLDIQNQIN
+1103 ELLDYLVHTAEKVSEAANEAFEQAKAESDKSKEKVESLEELIKKYEKLAELGINDTDSRQEAKDIQD
-1116 EIIGKQYNNLDLVNG
+1116 EIVDLVGEQAKNLDLVNG
-1131 KYQEQLEVL
+1131 KLDDEIVKLNEAAKIAAEQNL
-1140 KNIRNEK
+1140 KNS
-1147 AEENYKNAR
+1147 EN
-1156 ESYITA
+1156 SYITA
-1162 KNDASKAVGEKNY
+1162 KDAKDKSVGQNDQGFEIAIQRPSKTVKNIETNKEETLEDFLQSKGFITLMPLPAPGDY
-1175 GYDIAEYIS
+1175 NHRVNMGTQGTK
-1184 SSEKS
+1184 SSEFDVKTQVFS
-1189 KSDIVSENKKIIEA
+1189 QNSLFNQSFGIKLSGNIENKIKYLEDLQETLRGTGWEDETQLWTQI
-1203 LNKAG
+1203 
-1208 LIGKATNKYDD
+1208 ATQ
-1219 ASPYAFKSFSYESDE
+1219 
-1234 SLNELGK
+1234 
-1241 KIGAYFY
+1241 I
-1248 NEPSKDFFSTGTDYG
+1248 TT
-1263 LKLTGGNAADK
+1263 
-1274 RKWFQSAIDVLEK
+1274 
-1287 ANLQDTELFNK
+1287 
-1298 LNSASAHYKEKSESF
+1298 YKEKE
-1313 NNSAQS
+1313 NNFKSAILGLIEDAEKYYGLNS
-1319 FIDSMI
+1319 VSVNSID
-1325 GKISP
+1325 
-1330 NDTINTLETYKKYRE
+1330 DFTKYR
-1345 KLIKEIKNNNYYD
+1345 K

-1363 GFLSD
+1363 ISSSKYLESAIKSNDISIDDIEEQVDQMLSIKFPSLYNEFSTGFKKIETSVENTSDKLASFKKLMSEEDKDNKKGFGTRIDDYTKKLSTLKESLEKVLSGSLSNEDFISLVKEFPELANQSD
-1368 NANDTNS
+1368 NLEYALHSLIKTTKTDVIKDFDEQINNMDTQESIDSINS
-1375 VESKVDAYLSTIYSE
+1375 LKKSILELGNIDIN
-1390 YSFEYKAQQ
+1390 FEY
-1399 NKLKSEVESTPKIS
+1399 E
-1413 FAELVGETVD
+1413 
-1423 KDGKTVTS
+1423 
-1431 EFAKNVDDYVEKVSN
+1431 
-1446 LQNTLTTIKENGKLE
+1446 
-1461 SKDLVDLINKYPQL
+1461 
-1475 AGETDNLSEAI
+1475 
-1486 TRLIKSENSDIIEK
+1486 
-1500 FNKQIDNL
+1500 
-1508 DTKESVNQMKK
+1508 
-1519 YLDTVLKVGEIV
+1519 
-1531 GNTDVSVNLSAE
+1531 AE
-1543 IENLDSLYSVIKE
+1543 IKGLDSLYNAIKE
-1556 SSSGTGLTND
+1556 SSSGTGLTDD

-1574 FKNLDSYNAE
+1574 FKNLDGYDSE

-1597 KKALQ
+1597 KRALQ

-1628 DVTDEIYNCTDAAKL
+1628 DITDEIYNCTDATKL

-1693 RNYMEDAK
+1693 RNYMEDAQ

-1873 QKELETLLKTK
+1873 QKELEALLKTK

-1929 LTKVT
+1929 LTKAT
-1934 AIYGL
+1934 TIYGL

-1960 TQADNAINKL
+1960 TQADNAINEL

-2019 LGLGTVAVIDT
+2019 LGLGTVAVVDT
-2030 EVDDKAVKDFEKSDK
+2030 EVDDKAVKDFEKTDK
-2045 DTEGTVYYHADYSQV
+2045 DTEGTVYYHADYSQI

-2065 PTLKAKLEVESEL
+2065 PTLKAKVELELDKEKIKEFEKLGIASGISESFKKL
-2078 KSSNNPL
+2078 SSAGL
-2085 SNVVKFFAGG
+2085 NVGNLANF
-2095 LFGKSHANGSD
+2095 SHANGSD

-2113 HLGAEL
+2113 HLGGEL

-2142 YKKGDIIFSAEQSRQ
+2142 YKKGDIIFSTEQSRQ

-2193 KASGSSD
+2193 KVSGSSD

-2218 LFKRLE
+2218 LLKRLE

-2334 KTNFDNVSTQWDSI
+2334 KTNFDNLNTQWDSI
-2348 LSRFERKKNDIEQNI
+2348 LSRFERKKNDIEQSI

-2594 KKIAEQTKNI
+2594 KKIAEQTKSI

-2627 KLKTDLENAQS
+2627 KLKADLENAQS

-2675 ALVQDMIDNSNKN
+2675 ALVSDMIDNSNKN
-2688 AESIINT
+2688 ADSIVNT
-2695 IQSQSKDVG
+2695 IQNQSKDVG

-2710 ITDVWNNGIP
+2710 ITDAWNSGMP
-2720 LSTYKNGVTNSLTGI
+2720 LNTYKNGVTNSLTGI
-2735 KSSLATINT
+2735 KGSLEVINT
-2744 NILNAIKVAN
+2744 NMLNAIKVAN

-2791 SRMRY
+2791 ARMRY

-2810 SGLKKKYGEDWK
+2810 SGLKKKYGENWE

-2842 ASGSAY
+2842 ASGSAN

-2862 EVIIRPSDGAI
+2862 EAIIRPSDGAI
-2873 LTPLFRG
+2873 LTPLLKG
-2880 DGVLNA
+2880 DSVLNA
-2886 DATKNLYSLTNDP
+2886 EATRNLYNLVNSPNGFIQDSLRDY
-2899 TKFIKD
+2899 KYDKKSLKD
-2905 NFKLNIP
+2905 ICEKMSENTVSIFPNNYGSSYSPPSLNIVTDISDLISSMGDNRSIYNNSIGQINI
-2912 SIPSTSNGNTF
+2912 SIPIEHIEDY
-2923 NNDMSFEINLPNV
+2923 NDFVTKLQKDKKFENMI
-2936 TNYEQFIY
+2936 QA
-2944 TMQRDKRFEKIVQSM
+2944 M
-2959 TTSRV
+2959 T
-2964 IGKSSLNKFTIK
+2964 IGRLAKESSLAKNKIKW

>member
-119 QFQTLSMQIDKLKKA
+119 QFQILSMQIDKLKKA

-264 IFLRRRNVDITADRD
+264 IFSRRRNVDITADRD

-412 ESCNETSLD
+412 ESCNETSLN

-507 KQNAKDLGVTLTDYI
+507 KQNANDLGVTLTDYI

-757 EQNKLLD
+757 EQNKWLD

-771 QLKSSLESLSTTI
+771 QVKSSLESLSTTI
-784 MDDKVIKFVIDN
+784 MSSDLVKFVADS
-796 LTAIISDTDD
+796 LKKIISDTDK
-806 LIKNITTLPV
+806 LIQNIVNLPV

-841 KDESGNGVGISLF
+841 KDESGNGVGMSLF

-889 IQSLQK
+889 IQSLQR

-961 LIELYNGNLE
+961 LIKLYNGNLE

-984 INQSNGALGG
+984 INQSNSALGG

-1005 FTGYAGSLVKAT
+1005 LPGYVGSLVKAT

-1175 GYDIAEYIS
+1175 GYDIAEYTENSKIS
-1184 SSEKS
+1184 S
-1189 KSDIVSENKKIIEA
+1189 ENAKIIEI

-1208 LIGKATNKYDD
+1208 LIGNAEYRGSTSNT
-1219 ASPYAFKSFSYESDE
+1219 FESFSYTSDS

-1241 KIGAYFY
+1241 KVGAYFY
-1248 NEPSKDFFSTGTDYG
+1248 NEFAKNITLNGKQGIDYG
-1263 LKLTGGNAADK
+1263 LKLTGGNAIDK
-1274 RKWFQSAIDVLEK
+1274 RKWLQSAMDVLEK
-1287 ANLQDTELFNK
+1287 ANLQDTEFFNK
-1298 LNSASAHYKEKSESF
+1298 LGSASAHYQEYANNL
-1313 NNSAQS
+1313 NNSVQS
-1319 FIDSMI
+1319 LFDSMI
-1325 GKISP
+1325 EKISP

-1363 GFLSD
+1363 GFLSN

-1390 YSFEYKAQQ
+1390 YSFEYKTQQ
-1399 NKLKSEVESTPKIS
+1399 NKLKNQVESTPKIS

-1431 EFAKNVDDYVEKVSN
+1431 EFAKNVDDYVEKVNN

-1475 AGETDNLSEAI
+1475 ASETDNLSEAI

-1543 IENLDSLYSVIKE
+1543 TENLDSLYSVIRE

-1574 FKNLDSYNAE
+1574 FKNLDGYDSE

-1597 KKALQ
+1597 KRALQ

-1628 DVTDEIYNCTDAAKL
+1628 DVTDEIYNCTDAVKL

-1693 RNYMEDAK
+1693 RNYMEDAQ

-1837 TLENINN
+1837 TLENINS

-1929 LTKVT
+1929 LTKAT
-1934 AIYGL
+1934 TIYGL

-1960 TQADNAINKL
+1960 TQADNAINEL

-2030 EVDDKAVKDFEKSDK
+2030 EVDDKAVKDFEKTDK
-2045 DTEGTVYYHADYSQV
+2045 DIEGTVYYHADYSKV

-2065 PTLKAKLEVESEL
+2065 PTLKAKVELELDKEKIKEFEKLGIASDISGSFKKL
-2078 KSSNNPL
+2078 SSAGL
-2085 SNVVKFFAGG
+2085 NVGNLANF
-2095 LFGKSHANGSD
+2095 SHANGSD

-2113 HLGAEL
+2113 HLGGEL
-2119 GEEIIVRNG
+2119 SEEIIVRNG

-2142 YKKGDIIFSAEQSRQ
+2142 YKKGDI
-2157 LLENGKI
+2157 
-2164 TSGKKRGKAFANGN
+2164 KK
-2178 STGNGLITYKGNVKT
+2178 
-2193 KASGSSD
+2193 
-2200 KDKDSK
+2200 
-2206 SESKQVFDWIEI
+2206 
-2218 LFKRLE
+2218 
-2224 NAISKLDDTVNN
+2224 
-2236 TFKTWNERTKAL
+2236 
-2248 FKEQANIRSEIDVQK
+2248 
-2263 LAQSRYTKEANSV
+2263 
-2276 GLSDYWK
+2276 
-2283 NRVNNGTID
+2283 
-2292 ISTIKDNDDLVE
+2292 
-2304 KIQTYQQWI
+2304 
-2313 EKANECRDAVSE
+2313 
-2325 LNSKLSELA
+2325 
-2334 KTNFDNVSTQWDSI
+2334 
-2348 LSRFERKKNDIEQNI
+2348 
-2363 SQSETKGYITSTKYY
+2363 
-2378 SVLTSNERANIIDL
+2378 
-2392 RKKEQQQNVALND
+2392 
-2405 AVNLG
+2405 
-2410 RIKVGSQAYNEMKSQ
+2410 
-2425 IEETKSAIKE
+2425 
-2435 SQTAILEYNKS
+2435 
-2446 IREANWSIFDTIQEK
+2446 
-2461 ISAIADES
+2461 
-2469 DFLINLM
+2469 
-2476 DSDKLYDD
+2476 
-2484 KGQLTDEGNATMG
+2484 
-2497 LHGMNYN
+2497 
-2504 VYMEQSSKYAKEIK
+2504 
-2518 KIDKELAKDPY
+2518 
-2529 NQDLLERREDLLSK
+2529 
-2543 QRESISAA
+2543 
-2551 ESEKDAIKD
+2551 
-2560 MVEEG
+2560 
-2565 INKELDALQKLIDK
+2565 
-2579 RNEALESAKDLYDYQ
+2579 
-2594 KKIAEQTKNI
+2594 
-2604 TDIQKQL
+2604 
-2611 SAYEGDTSE
+2611 
-2620 ESKAKIQ
+2620 
-2627 KLKTDLENAQS
+2627 
-2638 DLKDSEYD
+2638 
-2646 KYVSDQQKML
+2646 
-2656 DNLYD
+2656 
-2661 DYEKILNERLDDVD
+2661 
-2675 ALVQDMIDNSNKN
+2675 
-2688 AESIINT
+2688 
-2695 IQSQSKDVG
+2695 
-2704 YTVSKS
+2704 
-2710 ITDVWNNGIP
+2710 
-2720 LSTYKNGVTNSLTGI
+2720 
-2735 KSSLATINT
+2735 
-2744 NILNAIKVAN
+2744 
-2754 DNANRN
+2754 
-2760 MGILPDYGFFQQG
+2760 
-2773 GNMSGRGDNS
+2773 
-2783 KDINNNLV
+2783 
-2791 SRMRY
+2791 
-2796 FGIDTKYGAYYWQA
+2796 
-2810 SGLKKKYGEDWK
+2810 
-2822 GYANV
+2822 
-2827 KQSKALLEWMKVNGY
+2827 
-2842 ASGSAY
+2842 
-2848 INSNQLAWTQEKGQ
+2848 
-2862 EVIIRPSDGAI
+2862 
-2873 LTPLFRG
+2873 
-2880 DGVLNA
+2880 
-2886 DATKNLYSLTNDP
+2886 
-2899 TKFIKD
+2899 
-2905 NFKLNIP
+2905 
-2912 SIPSTSNGNTF
+2912 
-2923 NNDMSFEINLPNV
+2923 
-2936 TNYEQFIY
+2936 
-2944 TMQRDKRFEKIVQSM
+2944 
-2959 TTSRV
+2959 
-2964 IGKSSLNKFTIK
+2964 

>member
-10 LELESDAIQKIENR
+10 LELESDAIQKIENK

-60 NLLTLN
+60 NLLTVN

-106 SEIKLTKLDKNSK
+106 ADKQKLDSAKGLSYVYKQLIFIQKEINSSEIKLTKLDKNSK
-119 QFQTLSMQIDKLKKA
+119 QFQVLTAQIKELKES
-134 YLDLYN
+134 YLNLYN
-140 LGSEIEGFDLNDN
+140 LGLQIKGFDLNN
-153 SFNKINNSLEKT
+153 SSFDKINNSLDKT
-165 QRQVESIRAALSDKQ
+165 ERQIESIKASLSDKKASLSDKQ
-180 SLQELK
+180 SSQELK
-186 KQEKE
+186 KQEQK
-191 LISLAQEKAKLRT
+191 LISLANEKVKLRT
-204 QRTKLYNDTNKHDNE
+204 QITKLSDDTSENHDNE
-219 LELLE
+219 LKWLKKQIEGVIEAYKELR
-224 QQINK
+224 I
-229 IETAY
+229 
-234 NNLRNSLKKQ
+234 SLKKQ
-244 LPTEQFE
+244 LPTEQFD
-251 ILKRKTQEIYDAE
+251 ILSKKLKEIYDE
-264 IFLRRRNVDITADRD
+264 ENS
-279 TKQALNIKN
+279 TKQRIGSINSDKQKKAASRIGEY
-288 NFDSG
+288 FTSG
-293 NIDSEYSKIESSLR
+293 SISNEYNK
-307 SLNTVSK
+307 TVSDLEK
-314 TTEENLNKLSQSYI
+314 LDSISPKLQNEISKLIQCYKVLNNVI
-328 ALKNAIDTNNTKE
+328 NTNDTGK
-341 IIKTYNQFE
+341 IIKTYNEFE
-350 DALKKV
+350 DTLKKV

-361 QAAQLQKIN
+361 QEIQLQKISN
-370 ESVYNLENSKKQF
+370 SVYELENSKRQF

-394 SSATKKFG
+394 SNATKKFG
-402 LRIKTIQSQL
+402 SRIKTIQSQL
-412 ESCNETSLD
+412 ESCNETSLN

-458 YTISGSFYKIVDT
+458 YTISNSFYKIVDI

-553 VDSETAVKDIV
+553 VDAETAVKDIV

-740 IQKAYQAAQ
+740 IQKAYQATQ

-757 EQNKLLD
+757 EQNKWLD

-771 QLKSSLESLSTTI
+771 QVKSSLEALSTTI
-784 MDDKVIKFVIDN
+784 MSSDLVKFVADS
-796 LTAIISDTDD
+796 LKEIISGTDT
-806 LIKNITTLPV
+806 LIQNIATLPV
-816 LLTAATTALLKY
+816 LFTAAGTALLKY
-828 LDIKKGVGLFTVN
+828 LDIKKGIGLFTVN
-841 KDESGNGVGISLF
+841 KDESGNSVGASLF
-854 GKKTIGKP
+854 GKSIGQP
-862 DYKVNQKFYSEN
+862 DYKVNQNFYSED
-874 FTKQLNNDIASLTSY
+874 FSKQLNNDIASLTSY
-889 IQSLQK
+889 IQSLQR

-903 SAYMNTASI
+903 STYMSNASI

-918 KTLNLTKIE
+918 KTLDVTKIE

-934 TEELKIKSRESQV
+934 TEELKTKSRESQV

-961 LIELYNGNLE
+961 LIKLYNENLE

-978 EQFVSA
+978 EQFVDA
-984 INQSNGALGG
+984 INQSNSALGG

-1005 FTGYAGSLVKAT
+1005 VTGYAGSLVKAT
-1017 AKTVALNLAT
+1017 AKTVAFNLVT
-1027 TALDGIISALVI
+1027 TALDGIVSALVI
-1039 GGITLLVKSID
+1039 GGITLLVQSIN

-1090 YEELGKKSVRDNS
+1090 YEELGKKSTRDNS
-1103 TNKELLDIQNQIN
+1103 ANKELLDIQNQIN

-1147 AEENYKNAR
+1147 AEENYKDAR

-1175 GYDIAEYIS
+1175 GYDVAEYVDGHNIG
-1184 SSEKS
+1184 
-1189 KSDIVSENKKIIEA
+1189 SDNAKIIRI
-1203 LNKAG
+1203 LNRAG
-1208 LIGKATNKYDD
+1208 LIGKPVDNDENPLLD
-1219 ASPYAFKSFSYESDE
+1219 ESNFESFSYSNDKD
-1234 SLNELGK
+1234 LNELGK

-1248 NEPSKDFFSTGTDYG
+1248 NKPSKDLTSKGTDYG

-1274 RKWFQSAIDVLEK
+1274 RKWFQSAVDALEK

-1298 LNSASAHYKEKSESF
+1298 LNSASAHYKEYANNL
-1313 NNSAQS
+1313 NNSVQNL
-1319 FIDSMI
+1319 FDSMI
-1325 GKISP
+1325 EKINP
-1330 NDTINTLETYKKYRE
+1330 DDAIDTLETYKKYRE

-1363 GFLSD
+1363 GFLGD

-1390 YSFEYKAQQ
+1390 YSSEYRTQQ
-1399 NKLKSEVESTPKIS
+1399 NKLKNQVESTPKIS

-1446 LQNTLTTIKENGKLE
+1446 LQNALTTIKKDGKLD

-1508 DTKESVNQMKK
+1508 DTKESVNQMKN

-1543 IENLDSLYSVIKE
+1543 TENLDSLYSVIKE
-1556 SSSGTGLTND
+1556 SSSGTGLTDD

-1574 FKNLDSYNAE
+1574 FKNLDGYDSE

-1597 KKALQ
+1597 KRALQ

-1628 DVTDEIYNCTDAAKL
+1628 DVTDEIYNCTDATKL

-1693 RNYMEDAK
+1693 RNYMEDAQ

-1711 NVFREYVDLLSNKD
+1711 NAFREYVDLLSNKD

-1793 DAAKKLGIDVEFVE
+1793 DAAEKLGIDVEFVE

-1816 EWVVNLKGEY
+1816 EWFVNLKSEY
-1826 SDLKPLENTEL
+1826 SDLKPLENAEL
-1837 TLENINN
+1837 TLENINDE
-1844 KISDAKQ
+1844 ISDATQK
-1851 NLDSFKDS
+1851 LDNFKDS
-1859 NGKINI
+1859 NGKVNI
-1865 KLEGAKEA
+1865 KLEGAEKA

-1884 QAIVDQESGI
+1884 QALIDQQSGI
-1894 YNVDTDINN
+1894 YNVDTDISN
-1903 YIGGYDRYGNIS
+1903 YIGGYDRYGNVA

-1922 KVVSKDY
+1922 KIVSKDY

-1934 AIYGL
+1934 TIYGL

-1949 KKINLEIGADT
+1949 KNINLEIGADT

-1979 NKTGKQIL
+1979 DKTGKQIL

-1997 DAFLKSINN
+1997 DAFLKSIDN

-2019 LGLGTVAVIDT
+2019 LGLGTVAVVDT

-2045 DTEGTVYYHADYSQV
+2045 DTDGTVYYHADYSQV

-2078 KSSNNPL
+2078 KSSSNPL
-2085 SNVVKFFAGG
+2085 SNVAKFFAGG
-2095 LFGKSHANGSD
+2095 LFGKAHANGSD
-2106 GNAPSGT
+2106 GNTPSGT
-2113 HLGAEL
+2113 YLGGEL
-2119 GEEIIVRNG
+2119 GEE
-2128 NYFTIGKDSAEFFK
+2128 
-2142 YKKGDIIFSAEQSRQ
+2142 
-2157 LLENGKI
+2157 
-2164 TSGKKRGKAFANGN
+2164 
-2178 STGNGLITYKGNVKT
+2178 
-2193 KASGSSD
+2193 
-2200 KDKDSK
+2200 
-2206 SESKQVFDWIEI
+2206 
-2218 LFKRLE
+2218 
-2224 NAISKLDDTVNN
+2224 
-2236 TFKTWNERTKAL
+2236 
-2248 FKEQANIRSEIDVQK
+2248 
-2263 LAQSRYTKEANSV
+2263 
-2276 GLSDYWK
+2276 
-2283 NRVNNGTID
+2283 
-2292 ISTIKDNDDLVE
+2292 
-2304 KIQTYQQWI
+2304 
-2313 EKANECRDAVSE
+2313 
-2325 LNSKLSELA
+2325 
-2334 KTNFDNVSTQWDSI
+2334 
-2348 LSRFERKKNDIEQNI
+2348 
-2363 SQSETKGYITSTKYY
+2363 
-2378 SVLTSNERANIIDL
+2378 
-2392 RKKEQQQNVALND
+2392 
-2405 AVNLG
+2405 
-2410 RIKVGSQAYNEMKSQ
+2410 
-2425 IEETKSAIKE
+2425 
-2435 SQTAILEYNKS
+2435 
-2446 IREANWSIFDTIQEK
+2446 
-2461 ISAIADES
+2461 
-2469 DFLINLM
+2469 
-2476 DSDKLYDD
+2476 
-2484 KGQLTDEGNATMG
+2484 
-2497 LHGMNYN
+2497 
-2504 VYMEQSSKYAKEIK
+2504 
-2518 KIDKELAKDPY
+2518 
-2529 NQDLLERREDLLSK
+2529 
-2543 QRESISAA
+2543 
-2551 ESEKDAIKD
+2551 
-2560 MVEEG
+2560 
-2565 INKELDALQKLIDK
+2565 
-2579 RNEALESAKDLYDYQ
+2579 
-2594 KKIAEQTKNI
+2594 
-2604 TDIQKQL
+2604 
-2611 SAYEGDTSE
+2611 
-2620 ESKAKIQ
+2620 
-2627 KLKTDLENAQS
+2627 
-2638 DLKDSEYD
+2638 
-2646 KYVSDQQKML
+2646 
-2656 DNLYD
+2656 
-2661 DYEKILNERLDDVD
+2661 
-2675 ALVQDMIDNSNKN
+2675 
-2688 AESIINT
+2688 
-2695 IQSQSKDVG
+2695 
-2704 YTVSKS
+2704 
-2710 ITDVWNNGIP
+2710 
-2720 LSTYKNGVTNSLTGI
+2720 
-2735 KSSLATINT
+2735 
-2744 NILNAIKVAN
+2744 
-2754 DNANRN
+2754 
-2760 MGILPDYGFFQQG
+2760 
-2773 GNMSGRGDNS
+2773 
-2783 KDINNNLV
+2783 LV
-2791 SRMRY
+2791 S
-2796 FGIDTKYGAYYWQA
+2796 
-2810 SGLKKKYGEDWK
+2810 
-2822 GYANV
+2822 
-2827 KQSKALLEWMKVNGY
+2827 
-2842 ASGSAY
+2842 
-2848 INSNQLAWTQEKGQ
+2848 
-2862 EVIIRPSDGAI
+2862 
-2873 LTPLFRG
+2873 
-2880 DGVLNA
+2880 
-2886 DATKNLYSLTNDP
+2886 
-2899 TKFIKD
+2899 FIA
-2905 NFKLNIP
+2905 
-2912 SIPSTSNGNTF
+2912 
-2923 NNDMSFEINLPNV
+2923 
-2936 TNYEQFIY
+2936 
-2944 TMQRDKRFEKIVQSM
+2944 R
-2959 TTSRV
+2959 
-2964 IGKSSLNKFTIK
+2964 

>member
-1 MADYNVMLG
+1 
-10 LELESDAIQKIENR
+10 
-24 IKNIKCESIK
+24 
-34 IDISIS
+34 
-40 DDRVLNFI
+40 
-48 QDLSKANKDLAN
+48 
-60 NLLTLN
+60 
-66 KIAKNTNEQQ
+66 
-76 EKADKQKLD
+76 
-85 SAKDLSYVYKQLI
+85 
-98 SIQKEINS
+98 
-106 SEIKLTKLDKNSK
+106 
-119 QFQTLSMQIDKLKKA
+119 
-134 YLDLYN
+134 
-140 LGSEIEGFDLNDN
+140 
-153 SFNKINNSLEKT
+153 
-165 QRQVESIRAALSDKQ
+165 
-180 SLQELK
+180 
-186 KQEKE
+186 
-191 LISLAQEKAKLRT
+191 
-204 QRTKLYNDTNKHDNE
+204 
-219 LELLE
+219 
-224 QQINK
+224 
-229 IETAY
+229 
-234 NNLRNSLKKQ
+234 
-244 LPTEQFE
+244 
-251 ILKRKTQEIYDAE
+251 
-264 IFLRRRNVDITADRD
+264 
-279 TKQALNIKN
+279 
-288 NFDSG
+288 
-293 NIDSEYSKIESSLR
+293 
-307 SLNTVSK
+307 
-314 TTEENLNKLSQSYI
+314 
-328 ALKNAIDTNNTKE
+328 
-341 IIKTYNQFE
+341 
-350 DALKKV
+350 
-356 NNELK
+356 
-361 QAAQLQKIN
+361 
-370 ESVYNLENSKKQF
+370 
-383 SNEINVWLSQN
+383 
-394 SSATKKFG
+394 
-402 LRIKTIQSQL
+402 
-412 ESCNETSLD
+412 
-421 RLKDEFRDITQEA
+421 
-434 TIAGKTGLNFIDT
+434 
-447 LKQKGKELASY
+447 
-458 YTISGSFYKIVDT
+458 
-471 AKQAYQNVANVD
+471 
-483 SAMTNLYKVTDNT
+483 
-496 DAEYSDFFQNA
+496 
-507 KQNAKDLGVTLTDYI
+507 
-522 TATSEWSK
+522 
-530 LGYDIN
+530 
-536 ASSQL
+536 
-541 AKVSSIYQNVGE
+541 
-553 VDSETAVKDIV
+553 
-564 TALKAYNINVD
+564 
-575 DAISIVDKFNK
+575 
-586 LGNEFAVSS
+586 
-595 SSLGEG
+595 
-601 LKVSASS
+601 
-608 LAVAGN
+608 
-614 DINKSLAMLTGGGEI
+614 
-629 TQDIGELGNG
+629 
-639 LKTISLRLRGM
+639 M

-757 EQNKLLD
+757 EQNKWLD

-771 QLKSSLESLSTTI
+771 QVKSSLESLSTTI
-784 MDDKVIKFVIDN
+784 MSSDLVKFVADS
-796 LTAIISDTDD
+796 LKKIISDTDK
-806 LIKNITTLPV
+806 LIQNIVNLPV

-828 LDIKKGVGLFTVN
+828 LDIKKGFGLFTVN

-854 GKKTIGKP
+854 GKEAIGKP
-862 DYKVNQKFYSEN
+862 DYKVNQKIYSED

-889 IQSLQK
+889 IQSLQR

-984 INQSNGALGG
+984 INQSNSALGG
-994 YLSKVEQGNAS
+994 YLTKVEQGNAS
-1005 FTGYAGSLVKAT
+1005 LAGYVGSLVKAT
-1017 AKTVALNLAT
+1017 AKTVALNLVT

-1090 YEELGKKSVRDNS
+1090 YEELGKKSTRDNS

-1175 GYDIAEYIS
+1175 GYDIAEYTENSKIS
-1184 SSEKS
+1184 S
-1189 KSDIVSENKKIIEA
+1189 ENAKIIEI

-1208 LIGKATNKYDD
+1208 LIGNAEYSGSTSNT
-1219 ASPYAFKSFSYESDE
+1219 FKSFSYTSDS

-1241 KIGAYFY
+1241 KVGAYFY
-1248 NEPSKDFFSTGTDYG
+1248 NEFAKNITLNGKQGIDYG
-1263 LKLTGGNAADK
+1263 LKLTGGNAIDK
-1274 RKWFQSAIDVLEK
+1274 RKWLQSAMDVLEK
-1287 ANLQDTELFNK
+1287 ANLQDTEFFNK
-1298 LNSASAHYKEKSESF
+1298 LGSASAHYQEYANNL
-1313 NNSAQS
+1313 NNSVQS
-1319 FIDSMI
+1319 LFDSMI
-1325 GKISP
+1325 EKINP
-1330 NDTINTLETYKKYRE
+1330 DDTIDTLETYKKYRE

-1363 GFLSD
+1363 GFLSN

-1431 EFAKNVDDYVEKVSN
+1431 EFAKNVDDYVEKVNN
-1446 LQNTLTTIKENGKLE
+1446 LQNTLTTIKKNGKLE

-1475 AGETDNLSEAI
+1475 ASETDNLSEAI

-1543 IENLDSLYSVIKE
+1543 TENLDSLYSVIKE

-1597 KKALQ
+1597 KRALQ

-1693 RNYMEDAK
+1693 RNYMEDAQ

-1929 LTKVT
+1929 LTKAT
-1934 AIYGL
+1934 TIYGL

-1960 TQADNAINKL
+1960 TQADNAINEL

-2142 YKKGDIIFSAEQSRQ
+2142 YKKGDI
-2157 LLENGKI
+2157 
-2164 TSGKKRGKAFANGN
+2164 KK
-2178 STGNGLITYKGNVKT
+2178 
-2193 KASGSSD
+2193 
-2200 KDKDSK
+2200 
-2206 SESKQVFDWIEI
+2206 
-2218 LFKRLE
+2218 
-2224 NAISKLDDTVNN
+2224 
-2236 TFKTWNERTKAL
+2236 
-2248 FKEQANIRSEIDVQK
+2248 
-2263 LAQSRYTKEANSV
+2263 
-2276 GLSDYWK
+2276 
-2283 NRVNNGTID
+2283 
-2292 ISTIKDNDDLVE
+2292 
-2304 KIQTYQQWI
+2304 
-2313 EKANECRDAVSE
+2313 
-2325 LNSKLSELA
+2325 
-2334 KTNFDNVSTQWDSI
+2334 
-2348 LSRFERKKNDIEQNI
+2348 
-2363 SQSETKGYITSTKYY
+2363 
-2378 SVLTSNERANIIDL
+2378 
-2392 RKKEQQQNVALND
+2392 
-2405 AVNLG
+2405 
-2410 RIKVGSQAYNEMKSQ
+2410 
-2425 IEETKSAIKE
+2425 
-2435 SQTAILEYNKS
+2435 
-2446 IREANWSIFDTIQEK
+2446 
-2461 ISAIADES
+2461 
-2469 DFLINLM
+2469 
-2476 DSDKLYDD
+2476 
-2484 KGQLTDEGNATMG
+2484 
-2497 LHGMNYN
+2497 
-2504 VYMEQSSKYAKEIK
+2504 
-2518 KIDKELAKDPY
+2518 
-2529 NQDLLERREDLLSK
+2529 
-2543 QRESISAA
+2543 
-2551 ESEKDAIKD
+2551 
-2560 MVEEG
+2560 
-2565 INKELDALQKLIDK
+2565 
-2579 RNEALESAKDLYDYQ
+2579 
-2594 KKIAEQTKNI
+2594 
-2604 TDIQKQL
+2604 
-2611 SAYEGDTSE
+2611 
-2620 ESKAKIQ
+2620 
-2627 KLKTDLENAQS
+2627 
-2638 DLKDSEYD
+2638 
-2646 KYVSDQQKML
+2646 
-2656 DNLYD
+2656 
-2661 DYEKILNERLDDVD
+2661 
-2675 ALVQDMIDNSNKN
+2675 
-2688 AESIINT
+2688 
-2695 IQSQSKDVG
+2695 
-2704 YTVSKS
+2704 
-2710 ITDVWNNGIP
+2710 
-2720 LSTYKNGVTNSLTGI
+2720 
-2735 KSSLATINT
+2735 
-2744 NILNAIKVAN
+2744 
-2754 DNANRN
+2754 
-2760 MGILPDYGFFQQG
+2760 
-2773 GNMSGRGDNS
+2773 
-2783 KDINNNLV
+2783 
-2791 SRMRY
+2791 
-2796 FGIDTKYGAYYWQA
+2796 
-2810 SGLKKKYGEDWK
+2810 
-2822 GYANV
+2822 
-2827 KQSKALLEWMKVNGY
+2827 
-2842 ASGSAY
+2842 
-2848 INSNQLAWTQEKGQ
+2848 
-2862 EVIIRPSDGAI
+2862 
-2873 LTPLFRG
+2873 
-2880 DGVLNA
+2880 
-2886 DATKNLYSLTNDP
+2886 
-2899 TKFIKD
+2899 
-2905 NFKLNIP
+2905 
-2912 SIPSTSNGNTF
+2912 
-2923 NNDMSFEINLPNV
+2923 
-2936 TNYEQFIY
+2936 
-2944 TMQRDKRFEKIVQSM
+2944 
-2959 TTSRV
+2959 
-2964 IGKSSLNKFTIK
+2964 

>member
-757 EQNKLLD
+757 EQNKWLD

-771 QLKSSLESLSTTI
+771 QVKSSLESLSTTI
-784 MDDKVIKFVIDN
+784 MNDKVVKFVIDN
-796 LTAIISDTDD
+796 LTAIISGTDD

-889 IQSLQK
+889 IQSLQR

-984 INQSNGALGG
+984 INQSNSALGG

-1005 FTGYAGSLVKAT
+1005 LPGYVGSLVKAT

-1175 GYDIAEYIS
+1175 GYDIAEYTENSKIS
-1184 SSEKS
+1184 S
-1189 KSDIVSENKKIIEA
+1189 ENAKIIEI

-1208 LIGKATNKYDD
+1208 LIGNAEYRGSTSNT
-1219 ASPYAFKSFSYESDE
+1219 FESFSYTSDS

-1241 KIGAYFY
+1241 KVGAYFY
-1248 NEPSKDFFSTGTDYG
+1248 NEFAKNITLNGKQGIDYG
-1263 LKLTGGNAADK
+1263 LKLTGGNAIDK
-1274 RKWFQSAIDVLEK
+1274 RKWLQSAMDVLEK
-1287 ANLQDTELFNK
+1287 ANLQDTEFFNK
-1298 LNSASAHYKEKSESF
+1298 LGSASAHYQEYANNL
-1313 NNSAQS
+1313 NNSVQS
-1319 FIDSMI
+1319 LFDSMI
-1325 GKISP
+1325 EKISP

-1363 GFLSD
+1363 GFLSN

-1390 YSFEYKAQQ
+1390 YSFEYKTQQ
-1399 NKLKSEVESTPKIS
+1399 NKLKNQVESTPKIS

-1431 EFAKNVDDYVEKVSN
+1431 EFAKNVDDYVEKVNN

-1475 AGETDNLSEAI
+1475 ASETDNLSEAI

-1543 IENLDSLYSVIKE
+1543 TENLDSLYSVIRE

-1574 FKNLDSYNAE
+1574 FKNLDGYDSE

-1597 KKALQ
+1597 KRALQ

-1628 DVTDEIYNCTDAAKL
+1628 DVTDEIYNCTDAVKL

-1693 RNYMEDAK
+1693 RNYMEDAQ

-1837 TLENINN
+1837 TLENINS

-1929 LTKVT
+1929 LTKAT
-1934 AIYGL
+1934 TIYGL

-1960 TQADNAINKL
+1960 TQADNAINEL

-2030 EVDDKAVKDFEKSDK
+2030 EVDDKAVKDFEKTDK
-2045 DTEGTVYYHADYSQV
+2045 DIEGTVYYHADYSKV

-2065 PTLKAKLEVESEL
+2065 PTLKAKVELELDKEKIKEFEKLGIASDISGSFKKL
-2078 KSSNNPL
+2078 SSAGL
-2085 SNVVKFFAGG
+2085 NVGNLANF
-2095 LFGKSHANGSD
+2095 SHANGSD

-2113 HLGAEL
+2113 HLGGEL

-2142 YKKGDIIFSAEQSRQ
+2142 YKKGDI
-2157 LLENGKI
+2157 
-2164 TSGKKRGKAFANGN
+2164 KK
-2178 STGNGLITYKGNVKT
+2178 
-2193 KASGSSD
+2193 
-2200 KDKDSK
+2200 
-2206 SESKQVFDWIEI
+2206 
-2218 LFKRLE
+2218 
-2224 NAISKLDDTVNN
+2224 
-2236 TFKTWNERTKAL
+2236 
-2248 FKEQANIRSEIDVQK
+2248 
-2263 LAQSRYTKEANSV
+2263 
-2276 GLSDYWK
+2276 
-2283 NRVNNGTID
+2283 
-2292 ISTIKDNDDLVE
+2292 
-2304 KIQTYQQWI
+2304 
-2313 EKANECRDAVSE
+2313 
-2325 LNSKLSELA
+2325 
-2334 KTNFDNVSTQWDSI
+2334 
-2348 LSRFERKKNDIEQNI
+2348 
-2363 SQSETKGYITSTKYY
+2363 
-2378 SVLTSNERANIIDL
+2378 
-2392 RKKEQQQNVALND
+2392 
-2405 AVNLG
+2405 
-2410 RIKVGSQAYNEMKSQ
+2410 
-2425 IEETKSAIKE
+2425 
-2435 SQTAILEYNKS
+2435 
-2446 IREANWSIFDTIQEK
+2446 
-2461 ISAIADES
+2461 
-2469 DFLINLM
+2469 
-2476 DSDKLYDD
+2476 
-2484 KGQLTDEGNATMG
+2484 
-2497 LHGMNYN
+2497 
-2504 VYMEQSSKYAKEIK
+2504 
-2518 KIDKELAKDPY
+2518 
-2529 NQDLLERREDLLSK
+2529 
-2543 QRESISAA
+2543 
-2551 ESEKDAIKD
+2551 
-2560 MVEEG
+2560 
-2565 INKELDALQKLIDK
+2565 
-2579 RNEALESAKDLYDYQ
+2579 
-2594 KKIAEQTKNI
+2594 
-2604 TDIQKQL
+2604 
-2611 SAYEGDTSE
+2611 
-2620 ESKAKIQ
+2620 
-2627 KLKTDLENAQS
+2627 
-2638 DLKDSEYD
+2638 
-2646 KYVSDQQKML
+2646 
-2656 DNLYD
+2656 
-2661 DYEKILNERLDDVD
+2661 
-2675 ALVQDMIDNSNKN
+2675 
-2688 AESIINT
+2688 
-2695 IQSQSKDVG
+2695 
-2704 YTVSKS
+2704 
-2710 ITDVWNNGIP
+2710 
-2720 LSTYKNGVTNSLTGI
+2720 
-2735 KSSLATINT
+2735 
-2744 NILNAIKVAN
+2744 
-2754 DNANRN
+2754 
-2760 MGILPDYGFFQQG
+2760 
-2773 GNMSGRGDNS
+2773 
-2783 KDINNNLV
+2783 
-2791 SRMRY
+2791 
-2796 FGIDTKYGAYYWQA
+2796 
-2810 SGLKKKYGEDWK
+2810 
-2822 GYANV
+2822 
-2827 KQSKALLEWMKVNGY
+2827 
-2842 ASGSAY
+2842 
-2848 INSNQLAWTQEKGQ
+2848 
-2862 EVIIRPSDGAI
+2862 
-2873 LTPLFRG
+2873 
-2880 DGVLNA
+2880 
-2886 DATKNLYSLTNDP
+2886 
-2899 TKFIKD
+2899 
-2905 NFKLNIP
+2905 
-2912 SIPSTSNGNTF
+2912 
-2923 NNDMSFEINLPNV
+2923 
-2936 TNYEQFIY
+2936 
-2944 TMQRDKRFEKIVQSM
+2944 
-2959 TTSRV
+2959 
-2964 IGKSSLNKFTIK
+2964 

>member
-119 QFQTLSMQIDKLKKA
+119 QFQILSMQIDKLKKA

-264 IFLRRRNVDITADRD
+264 IFSRRRNVDITADRD

-412 ESCNETSLD
+412 ESCNETSLN

-507 KQNAKDLGVTLTDYI
+507 KQNANDLGVTLTDYI

-757 EQNKLLD
+757 EQNKWLD

-771 QLKSSLESLSTTI
+771 QVKSSLESLSTTI
-784 MDDKVIKFVIDN
+784 MSSDLVKFVADS
-796 LTAIISDTDD
+796 LKKIISDTDK
-806 LIKNITTLPV
+806 LIQNIVNLPV

-841 KDESGNGVGISLF
+841 KDESGNGVGMSLF

-889 IQSLQK
+889 IQSLQR

-961 LIELYNGNLE
+961 LIKLYNGNLE

-984 INQSNGALGG
+984 INQSNSALGG

-1005 FTGYAGSLVKAT
+1005 LPGYVGSLVKAT

-1175 GYDIAEYIS
+1175 GYDIAEYTENSKIS
-1184 SSEKS
+1184 S
-1189 KSDIVSENKKIIEA
+1189 ENAKIIEI

-1208 LIGKATNKYDD
+1208 LIGNAEYRGSTSNT
-1219 ASPYAFKSFSYESDE
+1219 FESFSYTSDS

-1241 KIGAYFY
+1241 KVGAYFY
-1248 NEPSKDFFSTGTDYG
+1248 NEFAKNITLNGKQGIDYG
-1263 LKLTGGNAADK
+1263 LKLTGGNAIDK
-1274 RKWFQSAIDVLEK
+1274 RKWLQSAMDVLEK
-1287 ANLQDTELFNK
+1287 ANLQDTEFFNK
-1298 LNSASAHYKEKSESF
+1298 LGSASAHYQEYANNL
-1313 NNSAQS
+1313 NNSVQS
-1319 FIDSMI
+1319 LFDSMI
-1325 GKISP
+1325 EKISP

-1363 GFLSD
+1363 GFLSN

-1390 YSFEYKAQQ
+1390 YSFEYKTQQ
-1399 NKLKSEVESTPKIS
+1399 NKLKNQVESTPKIS

-1431 EFAKNVDDYVEKVSN
+1431 EFAKNVDDYVEKVNN

-1475 AGETDNLSEAI
+1475 ASETDNLSEAI

-1543 IENLDSLYSVIKE
+1543 TENLDSLYSVIRE

-1574 FKNLDSYNAE
+1574 FKNLDGYDSE

-1597 KKALQ
+1597 KRALQ

-1628 DVTDEIYNCTDAAKL
+1628 DVTDEIYNCTDAVKL

-1693 RNYMEDAK
+1693 RNYMEDAQ

-1837 TLENINN
+1837 TLENINS

-1929 LTKVT
+1929 LTKAT
-1934 AIYGL
+1934 TIYGL

-1960 TQADNAINKL
+1960 TQADNAINEL

-2030 EVDDKAVKDFEKSDK
+2030 EVDDKAVKDFEKTDK
-2045 DTEGTVYYHADYSQV
+2045 DIEGTVYYHADYSKV

-2065 PTLKAKLEVESEL
+2065 PTLKAKVELELDKEKIKEFEKLGIASDISGSFKKL
-2078 KSSNNPL
+2078 SSAGL
-2085 SNVVKFFAGG
+2085 NVGNLANF
-2095 LFGKSHANGSD
+2095 SHANGSD

-2113 HLGAEL
+2113 HLGGEL

-2142 YKKGDIIFSAEQSRQ
+2142 YKKGDI
-2157 LLENGKI
+2157 
-2164 TSGKKRGKAFANGN
+2164 KK
-2178 STGNGLITYKGNVKT
+2178 
-2193 KASGSSD
+2193 
-2200 KDKDSK
+2200 
-2206 SESKQVFDWIEI
+2206 
-2218 LFKRLE
+2218 
-2224 NAISKLDDTVNN
+2224 
-2236 TFKTWNERTKAL
+2236 
-2248 FKEQANIRSEIDVQK
+2248 
-2263 LAQSRYTKEANSV
+2263 
-2276 GLSDYWK
+2276 
-2283 NRVNNGTID
+2283 
-2292 ISTIKDNDDLVE
+2292 
-2304 KIQTYQQWI
+2304 
-2313 EKANECRDAVSE
+2313 
-2325 LNSKLSELA
+2325 
-2334 KTNFDNVSTQWDSI
+2334 
-2348 LSRFERKKNDIEQNI
+2348 
-2363 SQSETKGYITSTKYY
+2363 
-2378 SVLTSNERANIIDL
+2378 
-2392 RKKEQQQNVALND
+2392 
-2405 AVNLG
+2405 
-2410 RIKVGSQAYNEMKSQ
+2410 
-2425 IEETKSAIKE
+2425 
-2435 SQTAILEYNKS
+2435 
-2446 IREANWSIFDTIQEK
+2446 
-2461 ISAIADES
+2461 
-2469 DFLINLM
+2469 
-2476 DSDKLYDD
+2476 
-2484 KGQLTDEGNATMG
+2484 
-2497 LHGMNYN
+2497 
-2504 VYMEQSSKYAKEIK
+2504 
-2518 KIDKELAKDPY
+2518 
-2529 NQDLLERREDLLSK
+2529 
-2543 QRESISAA
+2543 
-2551 ESEKDAIKD
+2551 
-2560 MVEEG
+2560 
-2565 INKELDALQKLIDK
+2565 
-2579 RNEALESAKDLYDYQ
+2579 
-2594 KKIAEQTKNI
+2594 
-2604 TDIQKQL
+2604 
-2611 SAYEGDTSE
+2611 
-2620 ESKAKIQ
+2620 
-2627 KLKTDLENAQS
+2627 
-2638 DLKDSEYD
+2638 
-2646 KYVSDQQKML
+2646 
-2656 DNLYD
+2656 
-2661 DYEKILNERLDDVD
+2661 
-2675 ALVQDMIDNSNKN
+2675 
-2688 AESIINT
+2688 
-2695 IQSQSKDVG
+2695 
-2704 YTVSKS
+2704 
-2710 ITDVWNNGIP
+2710 
-2720 LSTYKNGVTNSLTGI
+2720 
-2735 KSSLATINT
+2735 
-2744 NILNAIKVAN
+2744 
-2754 DNANRN
+2754 
-2760 MGILPDYGFFQQG
+2760 
-2773 GNMSGRGDNS
+2773 
-2783 KDINNNLV
+2783 
-2791 SRMRY
+2791 
-2796 FGIDTKYGAYYWQA
+2796 
-2810 SGLKKKYGEDWK
+2810 
-2822 GYANV
+2822 
-2827 KQSKALLEWMKVNGY
+2827 
-2842 ASGSAY
+2842 
-2848 INSNQLAWTQEKGQ
+2848 
-2862 EVIIRPSDGAI
+2862 
-2873 LTPLFRG
+2873 
-2880 DGVLNA
+2880 
-2886 DATKNLYSLTNDP
+2886 
-2899 TKFIKD
+2899 
-2905 NFKLNIP
+2905 
-2912 SIPSTSNGNTF
+2912 
-2923 NNDMSFEINLPNV
+2923 
-2936 TNYEQFIY
+2936 
-2944 TMQRDKRFEKIVQSM
+2944 
-2959 TTSRV
+2959 
-2964 IGKSSLNKFTIK
+2964 

>member
-1 MADYNVMLG
+1 M
-10 LELESDAIQKIENR
+10 QKISN
-24 IKNIKCESIK
+24 
-34 IDISIS
+34 
-40 DDRVLNFI
+40 
-48 QDLSKANKDLAN
+48 
-60 NLLTLN
+60 
-66 KIAKNTNEQQ
+66 
-76 EKADKQKLD
+76 
-85 SAKDLSYVYKQLI
+85 
-98 SIQKEINS
+98 
-106 SEIKLTKLDKNSK
+106 
-119 QFQTLSMQIDKLKKA
+119 
-134 YLDLYN
+134 
-140 LGSEIEGFDLNDN
+140 
-153 SFNKINNSLEKT
+153 
-165 QRQVESIRAALSDKQ
+165 
-180 SLQELK
+180 
-186 KQEKE
+186 
-191 LISLAQEKAKLRT
+191 
-204 QRTKLYNDTNKHDNE
+204 
-219 LELLE
+219 
-224 QQINK
+224 
-229 IETAY
+229 
-234 NNLRNSLKKQ
+234 
-244 LPTEQFE
+244 
-251 ILKRKTQEIYDAE
+251 
-264 IFLRRRNVDITADRD
+264 
-279 TKQALNIKN
+279 
-288 NFDSG
+288 
-293 NIDSEYSKIESSLR
+293 
-307 SLNTVSK
+307 
-314 TTEENLNKLSQSYI
+314 
-328 ALKNAIDTNNTKE
+328 
-341 IIKTYNQFE
+341 
-350 DALKKV
+350 
-356 NNELK
+356 
-361 QAAQLQKIN
+361 
-370 ESVYNLENSKKQF
+370 SVYELENSKKQF

-394 SSATKKFG
+394 SNATKKFG
-402 LRIKTIQSQL
+402 SRIKTIQSQL

-874 FTKQLNNDIASLTSY
+874 FTKQLNNDIASLTNY
-889 IQSLQK
+889 IQLLQR

-961 LIELYNGNLE
+961 LIKLYNGNLE

-978 EQFVSA
+978 EQFVNA
-984 INQSNGALGG
+984 INQSNSALGG

-1005 FTGYAGSLVKAT
+1005 IIGYIGSLVKAT
-1017 AKTVALNLAT
+1017 AKTVALNFAT

-1080 TETLDELISK
+1080 TGTLDELISK
-1090 YEELGKKSVRDNS
+1090 YEELGKKSIRDNS

-1131 KYQEQLEVL
+1131 KYQKQLEVL
-1140 KNIRNEK
+1140 RNIRNEK

-1156 ESYITA
+1156 ESYVTA
-1162 KNDASKAVGEKNY
+1162 KEDAAKAVGEKNY
-1175 GYDIAEYIS
+1175 GYDIAEYTENSKIS
-1184 SSEKS
+1184 S
-1189 KSDIVSENKKIIEA
+1189 ENAKIIEI

-1208 LIGKATNKYDD
+1208 LIGNAEYSGSTSNT
-1219 ASPYAFKSFSYESDE
+1219 FKSFSYTSDS

-1241 KIGAYFY
+1241 KVGAYFY
-1248 NEPSKDFFSTGTDYG
+1248 NEFAKNITLNGKQGIDYG
-1263 LKLTGGNAADK
+1263 LKLTGGNAIDK
-1274 RKWFQSAIDVLEK
+1274 RKWLQSAMDVLEK
-1287 ANLQDTELFNK
+1287 ANLQDTEFFNK
-1298 LNSASAHYKEKSESF
+1298 LGSASAHYQEYANNL
-1313 NNSAQS
+1313 NNSVQNL
-1319 FIDSMI
+1319 FDSMI
-1325 GKISP
+1325 EKINP
-1330 NDTINTLETYKKYRE
+1330 DDTINTLETYKKYRE

-1390 YSFEYKAQQ
+1390 YSSEYKAQQ

-1431 EFAKNVDDYVEKVSN
+1431 EFAKNVDDYVEKVNN

-1543 IENLDSLYSVIKE
+1543 TENLDSLYNAIKE
-1556 SSSGTGLTND
+1556 SSSGTGLTDD
-1566 SIDFIKNR
+1566 SISFIKNR
-1574 FKNLDSYNAE
+1574 FKGLDNYDTE

-1613 KSIDKQL
+1613 QSIDKHLENL
-1620 KDLKDDYQ
+1620 KNSYQ
-1628 DVTDEIYNCTDAAKL
+1628 DVTDEIYNCTDATKL

-1693 RNYMEDAK
+1693 RNYMEDAQ

-1894 YNVDTDINN
+1894 YNVDTDMNN

-1929 LTKVT
+1929 LTKAT
-1934 AIYGL
+1934 TIYGL

-1960 TQADNAINKL
+1960 TQADNAINEL
-1970 YENLKGQNG
+1970 YENLKEQNG

-1987 VSLGIDTSSK
+1987 VSLEIDTSSK

-2019 LGLGTVAVIDT
+2019 LGLGTVAVVDT
-2030 EVDDKAVKDFEKSDK
+2030 EVDDKAVKDFEKTDK

-2078 KSSNNPL
+2078 KSSSNLL
-2085 SNVVKFFAGG
+2085 SNVAKFFAGG

-2142 YKKGDIIFSAEQSRQ
+2142 YKKGDI
-2157 LLENGKI
+2157 
-2164 TSGKKRGKAFANGN
+2164 KK
-2178 STGNGLITYKGNVKT
+2178 
-2193 KASGSSD
+2193 
-2200 KDKDSK
+2200 
-2206 SESKQVFDWIEI
+2206 
-2218 LFKRLE
+2218 
-2224 NAISKLDDTVNN
+2224 
-2236 TFKTWNERTKAL
+2236 
-2248 FKEQANIRSEIDVQK
+2248 
-2263 LAQSRYTKEANSV
+2263 
-2276 GLSDYWK
+2276 
-2283 NRVNNGTID
+2283 
-2292 ISTIKDNDDLVE
+2292 
-2304 KIQTYQQWI
+2304 
-2313 EKANECRDAVSE
+2313 
-2325 LNSKLSELA
+2325 
-2334 KTNFDNVSTQWDSI
+2334 
-2348 LSRFERKKNDIEQNI
+2348 
-2363 SQSETKGYITSTKYY
+2363 
-2378 SVLTSNERANIIDL
+2378 
-2392 RKKEQQQNVALND
+2392 
-2405 AVNLG
+2405 
-2410 RIKVGSQAYNEMKSQ
+2410 
-2425 IEETKSAIKE
+2425 
-2435 SQTAILEYNKS
+2435 
-2446 IREANWSIFDTIQEK
+2446 
-2461 ISAIADES
+2461 
-2469 DFLINLM
+2469 
-2476 DSDKLYDD
+2476 
-2484 KGQLTDEGNATMG
+2484 
-2497 LHGMNYN
+2497 
-2504 VYMEQSSKYAKEIK
+2504 
-2518 KIDKELAKDPY
+2518 
-2529 NQDLLERREDLLSK
+2529 
-2543 QRESISAA
+2543 
-2551 ESEKDAIKD
+2551 
-2560 MVEEG
+2560 
-2565 INKELDALQKLIDK
+2565 
-2579 RNEALESAKDLYDYQ
+2579 
-2594 KKIAEQTKNI
+2594 
-2604 TDIQKQL
+2604 
-2611 SAYEGDTSE
+2611 
-2620 ESKAKIQ
+2620 
-2627 KLKTDLENAQS
+2627 
-2638 DLKDSEYD
+2638 
-2646 KYVSDQQKML
+2646 
-2656 DNLYD
+2656 
-2661 DYEKILNERLDDVD
+2661 
-2675 ALVQDMIDNSNKN
+2675 
-2688 AESIINT
+2688 
-2695 IQSQSKDVG
+2695 
-2704 YTVSKS
+2704 
-2710 ITDVWNNGIP
+2710 
-2720 LSTYKNGVTNSLTGI
+2720 
-2735 KSSLATINT
+2735 
-2744 NILNAIKVAN
+2744 
-2754 DNANRN
+2754 
-2760 MGILPDYGFFQQG
+2760 
-2773 GNMSGRGDNS
+2773 
-2783 KDINNNLV
+2783 
-2791 SRMRY
+2791 
-2796 FGIDTKYGAYYWQA
+2796 
-2810 SGLKKKYGEDWK
+2810 
-2822 GYANV
+2822 
-2827 KQSKALLEWMKVNGY
+2827 
-2842 ASGSAY
+2842 
-2848 INSNQLAWTQEKGQ
+2848 
-2862 EVIIRPSDGAI
+2862 
-2873 LTPLFRG
+2873 
-2880 DGVLNA
+2880 
-2886 DATKNLYSLTNDP
+2886 
-2899 TKFIKD
+2899 
-2905 NFKLNIP
+2905 
-2912 SIPSTSNGNTF
+2912 
-2923 NNDMSFEINLPNV
+2923 
-2936 TNYEQFIY
+2936 
-2944 TMQRDKRFEKIVQSM
+2944 
-2959 TTSRV
+2959 
-2964 IGKSSLNKFTIK
+2964 

>member
-76 EKADKQKLD
+76 EKADKQKSD
-85 SAKDLSYVYKQLI
+85 SAKDLLYVYKQLI

-119 QFQTLSMQIDKLKKA
+119 QFQVLTAQIKELKES
-134 YLDLYN
+134 YLNLYN
-140 LGSEIEGFDLNDN
+140 LGLQIKGFDLNN
-153 SFNKINNSLEKT
+153 SSFDKINNSLDKT
-165 QRQVESIRAALSDKQ
+165 ERQIESIKASLSDKKASLSDKQ
-180 SLQELK
+180 SSQELK
-186 KQEKE
+186 KQEQK
-191 LISLAQEKAKLRT
+191 LISLANEKVKLRT
-204 QRTKLYNDTNKHDNE
+204 QITKLSDDTSENHDNE
-219 LELLE
+219 LKWLKKQIEGVIEAYKELR
-224 QQINK
+224 I
-229 IETAY
+229 
-234 NNLRNSLKKQ
+234 SLKKQ
-244 LPTEQFE
+244 LPTEQFD
-251 ILKRKTQEIYDAE
+251 ILSKKLKEIYDE
-264 IFLRRRNVDITADRD
+264 ENS
-279 TKQALNIKN
+279 TKQRIGSINSDKQKKAASRIGEY
-288 NFDSG
+288 FTSG
-293 NIDSEYSKIESSLR
+293 GISNEYNK
-307 SLNTVSK
+307 TVSDLEK
-314 TTEENLNKLSQSYI
+314 LDSISPKLQNEISKLIQCYKVLNNVI
-328 ALKNAIDTNNTKE
+328 NTNDTGK
-341 IIKTYNQFE
+341 IIKTYNEFE
-350 DALKKV
+350 DTLKKV

-361 QAAQLQKIN
+361 QEIQLQKISN
-370 ESVYNLENSKKQF
+370 SVYELENSKRQF

-394 SSATKKFG
+394 SNATKKFG
-402 LRIKTIQSQL
+402 SRIKTIQSQL
-412 ESCNETSLD
+412 ESCDETSLD
-421 RLKDEFRDITQEA
+421 RLKDEFKDITQEA

-553 VDSETAVKDIV
+553 VDAETAVKDIV

-740 IQKAYQAAQ
+740 IQKAYQATQ

-757 EQNKLLD
+757 EQNKWLD

-771 QLKSSLESLSTTI
+771 QVKSSLESLSTTI
-784 MDDKVIKFVIDN
+784 MNDKVVKFVIDN
-796 LTAIISDTDD
+796 LTAIISGTDD

-874 FTKQLNNDIASLTSY
+874 FTKQLNNDIASLTGY
-889 IQSLQK
+889 IQSLQR

-903 SAYMNTASI
+903 SAHMNTASI

-952 STTWKDVKN
+952 STTWKDVKK

-978 EQFVSA
+978 EQFVGA
-984 INQSNGALGG
+984 INQSNSALGG

-1005 FTGYAGSLVKAT
+1005 LAGYAGSLVKAT

-1090 YEELGKKSVRDNS
+1090 YEELGKKSIRDNS

-1131 KYQEQLEVL
+1131 KYQKQLEVL
-1140 KNIRNEK
+1140 RNIRNEK

-1156 ESYITA
+1156 ESYVTA
-1162 KNDASKAVGEKNY
+1162 KEDAAKAVGEKNY

-1208 LIGKATNKYDD
+1208 LIGKVTNKYDD

-1274 RKWFQSAIDVLEK
+1274 RKWFQSAIDVLEE

-1330 NDTINTLETYKKYRE
+1330 DDTINTLETYKKYRE
-1345 KLIKEIKNNNYYD
+1345 KLIKEIKNNSYYD

-1390 YSFEYKAQQ
+1390 YSFEYKVQQ
-1399 NKLKSEVESTPKIS
+1399 NKLKNEVESTPKIS
-1413 FAELVGETVD
+1413 FAELVGETID
-1423 KDGKTVTS
+1423 EDGKTVTS
-1431 EFAKNVDDYVEKVSN
+1431 EFAKNVDDYVEKVNN
-1446 LQNTLTTIKENGKLE
+1446 LQNTLTIIKENGKLE
-1461 SKDLVDLINKYPQL
+1461 SKDLVELINKYPQL

-1508 DTKESVNQMKK
+1508 DTKESVSQIKN
-1519 YLDTVLKVGEIV
+1519 YLNAVLKVGEIV

-1543 IENLDSLYSVIKE
+1543 TENLDSLYSVIKE

-1613 KSIDKQL
+1613 KSIDKHLENL
-1620 KDLKDDYQ
+1620 KNSYQ
-1628 DVTDEIYNCTDAAKL
+1628 DVTDEIYNCTDATKL

-1663 ASQYEGLTSSYNK
+1663 ASQYDGLTSAYNK
-1676 WIKAQSSGEEGD
+1676 WINAQSSGEEGD

-1693 RNYMEDAK
+1693 RNYIEDAQ

-1711 NVFREYVDLLSNKD
+1711 NAFREYVDLLSNKD

-1851 NLDSFKDS
+1851 NLDNFKDS

-1915 YYKDSNN
+1915 YYKDSNS

-1934 AIYGL
+1934 TIYGL

-1960 TQADNAINKL
+1960 TQADNAINEL
-1970 YENLKGQNG
+1970 YENLKGQNE

-1997 DAFLKSINN
+1997 DVFLKSIDN

-2030 EVDDKAVKDFEKSDK
+2030 EVDDKAVKDFKKTDK

-2060 LDSLP
+2060 LDNLP
-2065 PTLKAKLEVESEL
+2065 PTLKAKVELELETEF
-2078 KSSNNPL
+2078 KSNSNPFINIT
-2085 SNVVKFFAGG
+2085 KFFTGGG

-2113 HLGAEL
+2113 HLGGEL
-2119 GEEIIVRNG
+2119 GEE
-2128 NYFTIGKDSAEFFK
+2128 
-2142 YKKGDIIFSAEQSRQ
+2142 
-2157 LLENGKI
+2157 
-2164 TSGKKRGKAFANGN
+2164 
-2178 STGNGLITYKGNVKT
+2178 
-2193 KASGSSD
+2193 
-2200 KDKDSK
+2200 
-2206 SESKQVFDWIEI
+2206 
-2218 LFKRLE
+2218 
-2224 NAISKLDDTVNN
+2224 
-2236 TFKTWNERTKAL
+2236 
-2248 FKEQANIRSEIDVQK
+2248 
-2263 LAQSRYTKEANSV
+2263 
-2276 GLSDYWK
+2276 
-2283 NRVNNGTID
+2283 
-2292 ISTIKDNDDLVE
+2292 
-2304 KIQTYQQWI
+2304 
-2313 EKANECRDAVSE
+2313 
-2325 LNSKLSELA
+2325 
-2334 KTNFDNVSTQWDSI
+2334 
-2348 LSRFERKKNDIEQNI
+2348 
-2363 SQSETKGYITSTKYY
+2363 
-2378 SVLTSNERANIIDL
+2378 
-2392 RKKEQQQNVALND
+2392 
-2405 AVNLG
+2405 
-2410 RIKVGSQAYNEMKSQ
+2410 
-2425 IEETKSAIKE
+2425 
-2435 SQTAILEYNKS
+2435 
-2446 IREANWSIFDTIQEK
+2446 
-2461 ISAIADES
+2461 
-2469 DFLINLM
+2469 
-2476 DSDKLYDD
+2476 
-2484 KGQLTDEGNATMG
+2484 
-2497 LHGMNYN
+2497 
-2504 VYMEQSSKYAKEIK
+2504 
-2518 KIDKELAKDPY
+2518 
-2529 NQDLLERREDLLSK
+2529 
-2543 QRESISAA
+2543 
-2551 ESEKDAIKD
+2551 
-2560 MVEEG
+2560 
-2565 INKELDALQKLIDK
+2565 
-2579 RNEALESAKDLYDYQ
+2579 
-2594 KKIAEQTKNI
+2594 
-2604 TDIQKQL
+2604 
-2611 SAYEGDTSE
+2611 
-2620 ESKAKIQ
+2620 
-2627 KLKTDLENAQS
+2627 
-2638 DLKDSEYD
+2638 
-2646 KYVSDQQKML
+2646 
-2656 DNLYD
+2656 
-2661 DYEKILNERLDDVD
+2661 
-2675 ALVQDMIDNSNKN
+2675 
-2688 AESIINT
+2688 
-2695 IQSQSKDVG
+2695 
-2704 YTVSKS
+2704 
-2710 ITDVWNNGIP
+2710 
-2720 LSTYKNGVTNSLTGI
+2720 
-2735 KSSLATINT
+2735 
-2744 NILNAIKVAN
+2744 
-2754 DNANRN
+2754 
-2760 MGILPDYGFFQQG
+2760 
-2773 GNMSGRGDNS
+2773 
-2783 KDINNNLV
+2783 LV
-2791 SRMRY
+2791 S
-2796 FGIDTKYGAYYWQA
+2796 
-2810 SGLKKKYGEDWK
+2810 
-2822 GYANV
+2822 
-2827 KQSKALLEWMKVNGY
+2827 
-2842 ASGSAY
+2842 
-2848 INSNQLAWTQEKGQ
+2848 
-2862 EVIIRPSDGAI
+2862 
-2873 LTPLFRG
+2873 
-2880 DGVLNA
+2880 
-2886 DATKNLYSLTNDP
+2886 
-2899 TKFIKD
+2899 FIA
-2905 NFKLNIP
+2905 
-2912 SIPSTSNGNTF
+2912 
-2923 NNDMSFEINLPNV
+2923 
-2936 TNYEQFIY
+2936 
-2944 TMQRDKRFEKIVQSM
+2944 R
-2959 TTSRV
+2959 
-2964 IGKSSLNKFTIK
+2964 

>member
-595 SSLGEG
+595 SSLGKG

-639 LKTISLRLRGM
+639 LKTISLRSRGM

-984 INQSNGALGG
+984 INQSNSALGG

-1005 FTGYAGSLVKAT
+1005 LPGYVGSLVKAT

-1175 GYDIAEYIS
+1175 GYDIAEYTENSKIS
-1184 SSEKS
+1184 S
-1189 KSDIVSENKKIIEA
+1189 ENAKIIEI

-1208 LIGKATNKYDD
+1208 LIGNAEYRGSTSNT
-1219 ASPYAFKSFSYESDE
+1219 FESFSYTSDS

-1241 KIGAYFY
+1241 KVGAYFY
-1248 NEPSKDFFSTGTDYG
+1248 NEFAKNITLNGKQGIDYG
-1263 LKLTGGNAADK
+1263 LKLTGGNAIDK
-1274 RKWFQSAIDVLEK
+1274 RKWLQSAMDVLEK
-1287 ANLQDTELFNK
+1287 ANLQDTEFFNK
-1298 LNSASAHYKEKSESF
+1298 LGSASAHYQEYANNL
-1313 NNSAQS
+1313 NNSVQS
-1319 FIDSMI
+1319 LFDSMI
-1325 GKISP
+1325 EKINP
-1330 NDTINTLETYKKYRE
+1330 DDTIDTLETYKKYRE

-1363 GFLSD
+1363 GFLSN

-1390 YSFEYKAQQ
+1390 YSFEYKTQQ
-1399 NKLKSEVESTPKIS
+1399 NKLKNQVESTPKIS
-1413 FAELVGETVD
+1413 FAELVGETTD

-1431 EFAKNVDDYVEKVSN
+1431 EFAKNVDDYVEKVNN

-1475 AGETDNLSEAI
+1475 ASETDNLSEAI

-1543 IENLDSLYSVIKE
+1543 TENLDSLYSVIRE

-1574 FKNLDSYNAE
+1574 FKNLDGYDSE

-1597 KKALQ
+1597 KRALQ

-1628 DVTDEIYNCTDAAKL
+1628 DVTDEIYNCTDAVKL

-1693 RNYMEDAK
+1693 RNYMEDAQ

-1780 KDDGTWELNIDND
+1780 KDDGTWELNIDNA
-1793 DAAKKLGIDVEFVE
+1793 DAAEKLGIDVEFVE

-1816 EWVVNLKGEY
+1816 EWFVNLKGEY
-1826 SDLKPLENTEL
+1826 SNLKPLDNTEL
-1837 TLENINN
+1837 TLENINDE
-1844 KISDAKQ
+1844 ISDAKQ
-1851 NLDSFKDS
+1851 KLDNFKDS
-1859 NGKINI
+1859 NGNVNI
-1865 KLEGAKEA
+1865 KIEGAEEA

-1884 QAIVDQESGI
+1884 QALTDQQNGI
-1894 YNVDTDINN
+1894 YNVDTDISN
-1903 YIGGYDRYGNIS
+1903 YVGGYDRYGNVA

-1929 LTKVT
+1929 LTKAT
-1934 AIYGL
+1934 TIYGL
-1939 IESLNKNIND
+1939 IESLNKNINN

-1960 TQADNAINKL
+1960 TQADNAINEL

-1997 DAFLKSINN
+1997 DAFLKSIDN

-2019 LGLGTVAVIDT
+2019 LGLGTVAVVNT
-2030 EVDDKAVKDFEKSDK
+2030 EVDDKAVKDFEKTDK
-2045 DTEGTVYYHADYSQV
+2045 DIEGTVYYHADYSQV

-2065 PTLKAKLEVESEL
+2065 PTLKAKVELELDKEKIKEFEKLGIASNISGSFKKL
-2078 KSSNNPL
+2078 SSAGL
-2085 SNVVKFFAGG
+2085 NVGNLANF
-2095 LFGKSHANGSD
+2095 SHANGSD

-2113 HLGAEL
+2113 HLGGEL

-2142 YKKGDIIFSAEQSRQ
+2142 YKKGDI
-2157 LLENGKI
+2157 
-2164 TSGKKRGKAFANGN
+2164 KK
-2178 STGNGLITYKGNVKT
+2178 
-2193 KASGSSD
+2193 
-2200 KDKDSK
+2200 
-2206 SESKQVFDWIEI
+2206 
-2218 LFKRLE
+2218 
-2224 NAISKLDDTVNN
+2224 
-2236 TFKTWNERTKAL
+2236 
-2248 FKEQANIRSEIDVQK
+2248 
-2263 LAQSRYTKEANSV
+2263 
-2276 GLSDYWK
+2276 
-2283 NRVNNGTID
+2283 
-2292 ISTIKDNDDLVE
+2292 
-2304 KIQTYQQWI
+2304 
-2313 EKANECRDAVSE
+2313 
-2325 LNSKLSELA
+2325 
-2334 KTNFDNVSTQWDSI
+2334 
-2348 LSRFERKKNDIEQNI
+2348 
-2363 SQSETKGYITSTKYY
+2363 
-2378 SVLTSNERANIIDL
+2378 
-2392 RKKEQQQNVALND
+2392 
-2405 AVNLG
+2405 
-2410 RIKVGSQAYNEMKSQ
+2410 
-2425 IEETKSAIKE
+2425 
-2435 SQTAILEYNKS
+2435 
-2446 IREANWSIFDTIQEK
+2446 
-2461 ISAIADES
+2461 
-2469 DFLINLM
+2469 
-2476 DSDKLYDD
+2476 
-2484 KGQLTDEGNATMG
+2484 
-2497 LHGMNYN
+2497 
-2504 VYMEQSSKYAKEIK
+2504 
-2518 KIDKELAKDPY
+2518 
-2529 NQDLLERREDLLSK
+2529 
-2543 QRESISAA
+2543 
-2551 ESEKDAIKD
+2551 
-2560 MVEEG
+2560 
-2565 INKELDALQKLIDK
+2565 
-2579 RNEALESAKDLYDYQ
+2579 
-2594 KKIAEQTKNI
+2594 
-2604 TDIQKQL
+2604 
-2611 SAYEGDTSE
+2611 
-2620 ESKAKIQ
+2620 
-2627 KLKTDLENAQS
+2627 
-2638 DLKDSEYD
+2638 
-2646 KYVSDQQKML
+2646 
-2656 DNLYD
+2656 
-2661 DYEKILNERLDDVD
+2661 
-2675 ALVQDMIDNSNKN
+2675 
-2688 AESIINT
+2688 
-2695 IQSQSKDVG
+2695 
-2704 YTVSKS
+2704 
-2710 ITDVWNNGIP
+2710 
-2720 LSTYKNGVTNSLTGI
+2720 
-2735 KSSLATINT
+2735 
-2744 NILNAIKVAN
+2744 
-2754 DNANRN
+2754 
-2760 MGILPDYGFFQQG
+2760 
-2773 GNMSGRGDNS
+2773 
-2783 KDINNNLV
+2783 
-2791 SRMRY
+2791 
-2796 FGIDTKYGAYYWQA
+2796 
-2810 SGLKKKYGEDWK
+2810 
-2822 GYANV
+2822 
-2827 KQSKALLEWMKVNGY
+2827 
-2842 ASGSAY
+2842 
-2848 INSNQLAWTQEKGQ
+2848 
-2862 EVIIRPSDGAI
+2862 
-2873 LTPLFRG
+2873 
-2880 DGVLNA
+2880 
-2886 DATKNLYSLTNDP
+2886 
-2899 TKFIKD
+2899 
-2905 NFKLNIP
+2905 
-2912 SIPSTSNGNTF
+2912 
-2923 NNDMSFEINLPNV
+2923 
-2936 TNYEQFIY
+2936 
-2944 TMQRDKRFEKIVQSM
+2944 
-2959 TTSRV
+2959 
-2964 IGKSSLNKFTIK
+2964 

>member
-264 IFLRRRNVDITADRD
+264 IFSRRRNVDITADRD

-328 ALKNAIDTNNTKE
+328 ALKNAIDTNNPKE

-394 SSATKKFG
+394 SNATKKFG
-402 LRIKTIQSQL
+402 SRIKTIQSQL
-412 ESCNETSLD
+412 ESCNETSLG

-458 YTISGSFYKIVDT
+458 YTISGSFYKIVDI

-507 KQNAKDLGVTLTDYI
+507 KQNANDLGVTLTDYI

-553 VDSETAVKDIV
+553 VDAETAVKDIV

-688 GSFKDTYDILESISE
+688 GSFKDPYDILESISE

-757 EQNKLLD
+757 EQNKWLD

-771 QLKSSLESLSTTI
+771 QVKSSLESLSTTI
-784 MDDKVIKFVIDN
+784 MSSDLVKFVADS
-796 LTAIISDTDD
+796 LKKIISDTDK
-806 LIKNITTLPV
+806 LIQNIVTLPV

-828 LDIKKGVGLFTVN
+828 LDIKEGVSLFTVN

-889 IQSLQK
+889 IQSLQR

-903 SAYMNTASI
+903 STYMNTASI

-984 INQSNGALGG
+984 INQSNSALGG
-994 YLSKVEQGNAS
+994 YLTKVEQGNAS
-1005 FTGYAGSLVKAT
+1005 LAGYVGSLVKAT
-1017 AKTVALNLAT
+1017 AKTVALNLVT

-1175 GYDIAEYIS
+1175 GYDIAEYTENSKIS
-1184 SSEKS
+1184 S
-1189 KSDIVSENKKIIEA
+1189 ENAKIIEI

-1208 LIGKATNKYDD
+1208 LIGNAEYSGSTSNT
-1219 ASPYAFKSFSYESDE
+1219 FKSFSYTSDS

-1241 KIGAYFY
+1241 KVGAYFY
-1248 NEPSKDFFSTGTDYG
+1248 NEFAKNITLNGKQGIDYG
-1263 LKLTGGNAADK
+1263 LKLTGGNAIDK
-1274 RKWFQSAIDVLEK
+1274 RKWLQSAMDVLEK
-1287 ANLQDTELFNK
+1287 ANLQDTEFFNK
-1298 LNSASAHYKEKSESF
+1298 LGSASAHYQEYANNL
-1313 NNSAQS
+1313 NNSVQS
-1319 FIDSMI
+1319 LFDSMI
-1325 GKISP
+1325 EKINP
-1330 NDTINTLETYKKYRE
+1330 DDTIDTLETYKKYRE

-1363 GFLSD
+1363 GFLSN

-1431 EFAKNVDDYVEKVSN
+1431 EFAKNVDDYVEKVNN
-1446 LQNTLTTIKENGKLE
+1446 LQNTLTTIKKNGKLE

-1475 AGETDNLSEAI
+1475 ASETDNLSEAI

-1519 YLDTVLKVGEIV
+1519 YLDTVLKVGDIV

-1543 IENLDSLYSVIKE
+1543 TENLDSLYSVIKE
-1556 SSSGTGLTND
+1556 SSSGTGLTDD

-1574 FKNLDSYNAE
+1574 FKNLDGYDSE

-1613 KSIDKQL
+1613 QSIDKHLENL
-1620 KDLKDDYQ
+1620 KNSYQ
-1628 DVTDEIYNCTDAAKL
+1628 DVTDEIYNCTDATKL

-1693 RNYMEDAK
+1693 RNYMEDAQ

-1851 NLDSFKDS
+1851 NLDNFKDS

-1934 AIYGL
+1934 TIYGL

-1960 TQADNAINKL
+1960 TQADNTINEL

-2045 DTEGTVYYHADYSQV
+2045 DTDGTVYYHADYSQV

-2078 KSSNNPL
+2078 KSSSNPL
-2085 SNVVKFFAGG
+2085 SNVIRFFNGG
-2095 LFGKSHANGSD
+2095 LFGKSNANGSNGD
-2106 GNAPSGT
+2106 ASSGI

-2142 YKKGDIIFSAEQSRQ
+2142 YKKGDI
-2157 LLENGKI
+2157 
-2164 TSGKKRGKAFANGN
+2164 KK
-2178 STGNGLITYKGNVKT
+2178 
-2193 KASGSSD
+2193 
-2200 KDKDSK
+2200 
-2206 SESKQVFDWIEI
+2206 
-2218 LFKRLE
+2218 
-2224 NAISKLDDTVNN
+2224 
-2236 TFKTWNERTKAL
+2236 
-2248 FKEQANIRSEIDVQK
+2248 
-2263 LAQSRYTKEANSV
+2263 
-2276 GLSDYWK
+2276 
-2283 NRVNNGTID
+2283 
-2292 ISTIKDNDDLVE
+2292 
-2304 KIQTYQQWI
+2304 
-2313 EKANECRDAVSE
+2313 
-2325 LNSKLSELA
+2325 
-2334 KTNFDNVSTQWDSI
+2334 
-2348 LSRFERKKNDIEQNI
+2348 
-2363 SQSETKGYITSTKYY
+2363 
-2378 SVLTSNERANIIDL
+2378 
-2392 RKKEQQQNVALND
+2392 
-2405 AVNLG
+2405 
-2410 RIKVGSQAYNEMKSQ
+2410 
-2425 IEETKSAIKE
+2425 
-2435 SQTAILEYNKS
+2435 
-2446 IREANWSIFDTIQEK
+2446 
-2461 ISAIADES
+2461 
-2469 DFLINLM
+2469 
-2476 DSDKLYDD
+2476 
-2484 KGQLTDEGNATMG
+2484 
-2497 LHGMNYN
+2497 
-2504 VYMEQSSKYAKEIK
+2504 
-2518 KIDKELAKDPY
+2518 
-2529 NQDLLERREDLLSK
+2529 
-2543 QRESISAA
+2543 
-2551 ESEKDAIKD
+2551 
-2560 MVEEG
+2560 
-2565 INKELDALQKLIDK
+2565 
-2579 RNEALESAKDLYDYQ
+2579 
-2594 KKIAEQTKNI
+2594 
-2604 TDIQKQL
+2604 
-2611 SAYEGDTSE
+2611 
-2620 ESKAKIQ
+2620 
-2627 KLKTDLENAQS
+2627 
-2638 DLKDSEYD
+2638 
-2646 KYVSDQQKML
+2646 
-2656 DNLYD
+2656 
-2661 DYEKILNERLDDVD
+2661 
-2675 ALVQDMIDNSNKN
+2675 
-2688 AESIINT
+2688 
-2695 IQSQSKDVG
+2695 
-2704 YTVSKS
+2704 
-2710 ITDVWNNGIP
+2710 
-2720 LSTYKNGVTNSLTGI
+2720 
-2735 KSSLATINT
+2735 
-2744 NILNAIKVAN
+2744 
-2754 DNANRN
+2754 
-2760 MGILPDYGFFQQG
+2760 
-2773 GNMSGRGDNS
+2773 
-2783 KDINNNLV
+2783 
-2791 SRMRY
+2791 
-2796 FGIDTKYGAYYWQA
+2796 
-2810 SGLKKKYGEDWK
+2810 
-2822 GYANV
+2822 
-2827 KQSKALLEWMKVNGY
+2827 
-2842 ASGSAY
+2842 
-2848 INSNQLAWTQEKGQ
+2848 
-2862 EVIIRPSDGAI
+2862 
-2873 LTPLFRG
+2873 
-2880 DGVLNA
+2880 
-2886 DATKNLYSLTNDP
+2886 
-2899 TKFIKD
+2899 
-2905 NFKLNIP
+2905 
-2912 SIPSTSNGNTF
+2912 
-2923 NNDMSFEINLPNV
+2923 
-2936 TNYEQFIY
+2936 
-2944 TMQRDKRFEKIVQSM
+2944 
-2959 TTSRV
+2959 
-2964 IGKSSLNKFTIK
+2964 

>member
-10 LELESDAIQKIENR
+10 LELESDAIQKIENK

-60 NLLTLN
+60 NLLTVN

-85 SAKDLSYVYKQLI
+85 SAKDLLYVYKWL
-98 SIQKEINS
+98 STIQKEINV
-106 SEIKLTKLDKNSK
+106 SEIKIAKLDKSSK
-119 QFQTLSMQIDKLKKA
+119 QFQTLSEQVNKLKA
-134 YLDLYN
+134 SYLSLYKIG
-140 LGSEIEGFDLNDN
+140 LKIDGFDIN
-153 SFNKINNSLEKT
+153 SNYFNQINASFDKT
-165 QRQVESIRAALSDKQ
+165 QRQIESIKAALSDKQ
-180 SLQELK
+180 SLQKLK
-186 KQEKE
+186 KQEQE
-191 LISLAQEKAKLRT
+191 LISLAQEKVKLRT
-204 QRTKLYNDTNKHDNE
+204 QRTKLNNDTNNHDNE
-219 LELLE
+219 LKLLE

-229 IETAY
+229 IKTAY
-234 NNLRNSLKKQ
+234 DNLRNKLKKQ

-251 ILKRKTQEIYDAE
+251 ILKKKLEEIEKAEDNAKDSAIQRINSADSDKKREQQKIEQEKQQAKQQAE
-264 IFLRRRNVDITADRD
+264 VL
-279 TKQALNIKN
+279 KIKS

-307 SLNTVSK
+307 SLNTISK

-328 ALKNAIDTNNTKE
+328 ELKNAIDANNTKE
-341 IIKTYNQFE
+341 IIETYNQFE
-350 DALKKV
+350 DVLKKV

-361 QAAQLQKIN
+361 QATQLQKIN
-370 ESVYNLENSKKQF
+370 ESVYELENSKRQF

-394 SSATKKFG
+394 SNATKKFG
-402 LRIKTIQSQL
+402 SRIKTIQSQL
-412 ESCNETSLD
+412 ESCNETSLN

-553 VDSETAVKDIV
+553 VDAETAVKDIV

-740 IQKAYQAAQ
+740 IQKAYQATQ

-757 EQNKLLD
+757 EQNKWLD

-771 QLKSSLESLSTTI
+771 QVKSSLESLSTTI
-784 MDDKVIKFVIDN
+784 MNDKVVKFVIDN
-796 LTAIISDTDD
+796 LTAIISGTDD

-841 KDESGNGVGISLF
+841 KDESGNGVGISLL

-874 FTKQLNNDIASLTSY
+874 FTKQLNNDIASLTGY
-889 IQSLQK
+889 IQSLQR

-903 SAYMNTASI
+903 SAHMNTASI

-952 STTWKDVKN
+952 STTWKDVKK

-978 EQFVSA
+978 EQFVGA
-984 INQSNGALGG
+984 INQSNSALGG

-1005 FTGYAGSLVKAT
+1005 FAGYAGSLVKAT

-1090 YEELGKKSVRDNS
+1090 YEELGKKSIRDNS

-1131 KYQEQLEVL
+1131 KYQKQLEVL
-1140 KNIRNEK
+1140 RNIRNEK

-1156 ESYITA
+1156 ESYVTA
-1162 KNDASKAVGEKNY
+1162 KEDAAKAVGEKNY

-1208 LIGKATNKYDD
+1208 LIGKVTNKYDD

-1274 RKWFQSAIDVLEK
+1274 RKWFQSAIDVLEE

-1313 NNSAQS
+1313 NISAQS

-1330 NDTINTLETYKKYRE
+1330 DDTINTLETYKKYRE

-1375 VESKVDAYLSTIYSE
+1375 VESKIDAYLSTIYSE
-1390 YSFEYKAQQ
+1390 YSFEYKTQQ
-1399 NKLKSEVESTPKIS
+1399 NKLRNQVESTPKIS

-1431 EFAKNVDDYVEKVSN
+1431 EFAKNVDDYVEKVSS
-1446 LQNTLTTIKENGKLE
+1446 LQNVLTTIKEDGKLD

-1508 DTKESVNQMKK
+1508 DTKESVNQMKN

-1543 IENLDSLYSVIKE
+1543 TENLDSLYSVIKE
-1556 SSSGTGLTND
+1556 SSSGTGLTDD

-1574 FKNLDSYNAE
+1574 FKNLDGYDSE

-1597 KKALQ
+1597 KRALQ

-1628 DVTDEIYNCTDAAKL
+1628 DVTDEIYNCTDATKL

-1693 RNYMEDAK
+1693 RNYIEDAQ

-1711 NVFREYVDLLSNKD
+1711 NAFREYVDLLSNKD

-1793 DAAKKLGIDVEFVE
+1793 DAAKKIGIDVEFVE

-1894 YNVDTDINN
+1894 YNVDTDMNN

-1915 YYKDSNN
+1915 YYKDFNN

-1929 LTKVT
+1929 LTKAT
-1934 AIYGL
+1934 TIYGL

-1960 TQADNAINKL
+1960 TQADNAINEL
-1970 YENLKGQNG
+1970 YENLKEQNG

-1997 DAFLKSINN
+1997 DAFLKSIDN

-2030 EVDDKAVKDFEKSDK
+2030 EVDDKAVKDFKKTDK

-2060 LDSLP
+2060 LDNLP
-2065 PTLKAKLEVESEL
+2065 PTLKAKVELELETEF
-2078 KSSNNPL
+2078 KSNSNPFINIT
-2085 SNVVKFFAGG
+2085 KFFTGGG

-2119 GEEIIVRNG
+2119 GEEIIVRDG

-2142 YKKGDIIFSAEQSRQ
+2142 YKKGDI
-2157 LLENGKI
+2157 
-2164 TSGKKRGKAFANGN
+2164 KK
-2178 STGNGLITYKGNVKT
+2178 
-2193 KASGSSD
+2193 
-2200 KDKDSK
+2200 
-2206 SESKQVFDWIEI
+2206 
-2218 LFKRLE
+2218 
-2224 NAISKLDDTVNN
+2224 
-2236 TFKTWNERTKAL
+2236 
-2248 FKEQANIRSEIDVQK
+2248 
-2263 LAQSRYTKEANSV
+2263 
-2276 GLSDYWK
+2276 
-2283 NRVNNGTID
+2283 
-2292 ISTIKDNDDLVE
+2292 
-2304 KIQTYQQWI
+2304 
-2313 EKANECRDAVSE
+2313 
-2325 LNSKLSELA
+2325 
-2334 KTNFDNVSTQWDSI
+2334 
-2348 LSRFERKKNDIEQNI
+2348 
-2363 SQSETKGYITSTKYY
+2363 
-2378 SVLTSNERANIIDL
+2378 
-2392 RKKEQQQNVALND
+2392 
-2405 AVNLG
+2405 
-2410 RIKVGSQAYNEMKSQ
+2410 
-2425 IEETKSAIKE
+2425 
-2435 SQTAILEYNKS
+2435 
-2446 IREANWSIFDTIQEK
+2446 
-2461 ISAIADES
+2461 
-2469 DFLINLM
+2469 
-2476 DSDKLYDD
+2476 
-2484 KGQLTDEGNATMG
+2484 
-2497 LHGMNYN
+2497 
-2504 VYMEQSSKYAKEIK
+2504 
-2518 KIDKELAKDPY
+2518 
-2529 NQDLLERREDLLSK
+2529 
-2543 QRESISAA
+2543 
-2551 ESEKDAIKD
+2551 
-2560 MVEEG
+2560 
-2565 INKELDALQKLIDK
+2565 
-2579 RNEALESAKDLYDYQ
+2579 
-2594 KKIAEQTKNI
+2594 
-2604 TDIQKQL
+2604 
-2611 SAYEGDTSE
+2611 
-2620 ESKAKIQ
+2620 
-2627 KLKTDLENAQS
+2627 
-2638 DLKDSEYD
+2638 
-2646 KYVSDQQKML
+2646 
-2656 DNLYD
+2656 
-2661 DYEKILNERLDDVD
+2661 
-2675 ALVQDMIDNSNKN
+2675 
-2688 AESIINT
+2688 
-2695 IQSQSKDVG
+2695 
-2704 YTVSKS
+2704 
-2710 ITDVWNNGIP
+2710 
-2720 LSTYKNGVTNSLTGI
+2720 
-2735 KSSLATINT
+2735 
-2744 NILNAIKVAN
+2744 
-2754 DNANRN
+2754 
-2760 MGILPDYGFFQQG
+2760 
-2773 GNMSGRGDNS
+2773 
-2783 KDINNNLV
+2783 
-2791 SRMRY
+2791 
-2796 FGIDTKYGAYYWQA
+2796 
-2810 SGLKKKYGEDWK
+2810 
-2822 GYANV
+2822 
-2827 KQSKALLEWMKVNGY
+2827 
-2842 ASGSAY
+2842 
-2848 INSNQLAWTQEKGQ
+2848 
-2862 EVIIRPSDGAI
+2862 
-2873 LTPLFRG
+2873 
-2880 DGVLNA
+2880 
-2886 DATKNLYSLTNDP
+2886 
-2899 TKFIKD
+2899 
-2905 NFKLNIP
+2905 
-2912 SIPSTSNGNTF
+2912 
-2923 NNDMSFEINLPNV
+2923 
-2936 TNYEQFIY
+2936 
-2944 TMQRDKRFEKIVQSM
+2944 
-2959 TTSRV
+2959 
-2964 IGKSSLNKFTIK
+2964 

>member
-1 MADYNVMLG
+1 
-10 LELESDAIQKIENR
+10 
-24 IKNIKCESIK
+24 
-34 IDISIS
+34 
-40 DDRVLNFI
+40 
-48 QDLSKANKDLAN
+48 
-60 NLLTLN
+60 
-66 KIAKNTNEQQ
+66 
-76 EKADKQKLD
+76 
-85 SAKDLSYVYKQLI
+85 
-98 SIQKEINS
+98 
-106 SEIKLTKLDKNSK
+106 
-119 QFQTLSMQIDKLKKA
+119 
-134 YLDLYN
+134 
-140 LGSEIEGFDLNDN
+140 
-153 SFNKINNSLEKT
+153 
-165 QRQVESIRAALSDKQ
+165 
-180 SLQELK
+180 
-186 KQEKE
+186 
-191 LISLAQEKAKLRT
+191 
-204 QRTKLYNDTNKHDNE
+204 
-219 LELLE
+219 
-224 QQINK
+224 
-229 IETAY
+229 
-234 NNLRNSLKKQ
+234 
-244 LPTEQFE
+244 
-251 ILKRKTQEIYDAE
+251 
-264 IFLRRRNVDITADRD
+264 
-279 TKQALNIKN
+279 
-288 NFDSG
+288 
-293 NIDSEYSKIESSLR
+293 
-307 SLNTVSK
+307 
-314 TTEENLNKLSQSYI
+314 
-328 ALKNAIDTNNTKE
+328 
-341 IIKTYNQFE
+341 
-350 DALKKV
+350 
-356 NNELK
+356 
-361 QAAQLQKIN
+361 
-370 ESVYNLENSKKQF
+370 
-383 SNEINVWLSQN
+383 
-394 SSATKKFG
+394 
-402 LRIKTIQSQL
+402 
-412 ESCNETSLD
+412 
-421 RLKDEFRDITQEA
+421 
-434 TIAGKTGLNFIDT
+434 
-447 LKQKGKELASY
+447 
-458 YTISGSFYKIVDT
+458 
-471 AKQAYQNVANVD
+471 
-483 SAMTNLYKVTDNT
+483 
-496 DAEYSDFFQNA
+496 
-507 KQNAKDLGVTLTDYI
+507 
-522 TATSEWSK
+522 
-530 LGYDIN
+530 
-536 ASSQL
+536 
-541 AKVSSIYQNVGE
+541 
-553 VDSETAVKDIV
+553 
-564 TALKAYNINVD
+564 
-575 DAISIVDKFNK
+575 
-586 LGNEFAVSS
+586 
-595 SSLGEG
+595 
-601 LKVSASS
+601 
-608 LAVAGN
+608 
-614 DINKSLAMLTGGGEI
+614 
-629 TQDIGELGNG
+629 
-639 LKTISLRLRGM
+639 M

-757 EQNKLLD
+757 EQNKWLD

-771 QLKSSLESLSTTI
+771 QVKSSLESLSTTI
-784 MDDKVIKFVIDN
+784 MNDKVVKFVIDN
-796 LTAIISDTDD
+796 LTAIISGTDD
-806 LIKNITTLPV
+806 LIKNTTTLPV

-828 LDIKKGVGLFTVN
+828 LDIKQGIGLFTVN

-889 IQSLQK
+889 IQSLQR

-903 SAYMNTASI
+903 STYMNTASI

-984 INQSNGALGG
+984 INQSNSALGG
-994 YLSKVEQGNAS
+994 YLTKVEQGNAS
-1005 FTGYAGSLVKAT
+1005 LAGYVGSLVKAT
-1017 AKTVALNLAT
+1017 AKTVALNLVT

-1175 GYDIAEYIS
+1175 GYDIAEYTENSKIS
-1184 SSEKS
+1184 S
-1189 KSDIVSENKKIIEA
+1189 ENAKIIEI

-1208 LIGKATNKYDD
+1208 LIGNAEYSGSTSNT
-1219 ASPYAFKSFSYESDE
+1219 FKSFSYTSDS

-1241 KIGAYFY
+1241 KVGAYFY
-1248 NEPSKDFFSTGTDYG
+1248 NEFAKNITLNGKQGIDYG
-1263 LKLTGGNAADK
+1263 LKLTGGNAIDK
-1274 RKWFQSAIDVLEK
+1274 RKWLQSAMDVLEK
-1287 ANLQDTELFNK
+1287 ANLQDTEFFNK
-1298 LNSASAHYKEKSESF
+1298 LGSASAHYQEYANNL
-1313 NNSAQS
+1313 NNSVQS
-1319 FIDSMI
+1319 LFDSMI
-1325 GKISP
+1325 EKINP
-1330 NDTINTLETYKKYRE
+1330 DDTIDTLETYKKYRE

-1363 GFLSD
+1363 GFLSN

-1431 EFAKNVDDYVEKVSN
+1431 EFAKNVDDYVEKVNN
-1446 LQNTLTTIKENGKLE
+1446 LQNTLTTIKKNGKLE

-1475 AGETDNLSEAI
+1475 ASETDNLSEAI

-1519 YLDTVLKVGEIV
+1519 YLDTVLKVGDIV

-1543 IENLDSLYSVIKE
+1543 TENLDSLYSVIKE
-1556 SSSGTGLTND
+1556 SSSGTGLTDD

-1574 FKNLDSYNAE
+1574 FKNLDGYDSE

-1613 KSIDKQL
+1613 QSIDKHLENL
-1620 KDLKDDYQ
+1620 KNSYQ
-1628 DVTDEIYNCTDAAKL
+1628 DVTDEIYNCTDATKL

-1693 RNYMEDAK
+1693 RNYMEDAQ

-1851 NLDSFKDS
+1851 NLDNFKDS

-1915 YYKDSNN
+1915 YYKDFNN

-1929 LTKVT
+1929 LTKAT
-1934 AIYGL
+1934 TIYGL

-1960 TQADNAINKL
+1960 TQADNAINEL
-1970 YENLKGQNG
+1970 YENLKEQNG

-1987 VSLGIDTSSK
+1987 VSLEIDTSSK

-2019 LGLGTVAVIDT
+2019 LGLGTVAVVDT

-2045 DTEGTVYYHADYSQV
+2045 DTDGTVYYHADYSQV

-2078 KSSNNPL
+2078 KSSSNPL
-2085 SNVVKFFAGG
+2085 SNVAKFFAGG

-2142 YKKGDIIFSAEQSRQ
+2142 YKKGDI
-2157 LLENGKI
+2157 
-2164 TSGKKRGKAFANGN
+2164 KK
-2178 STGNGLITYKGNVKT
+2178 
-2193 KASGSSD
+2193 
-2200 KDKDSK
+2200 
-2206 SESKQVFDWIEI
+2206 
-2218 LFKRLE
+2218 
-2224 NAISKLDDTVNN
+2224 
-2236 TFKTWNERTKAL
+2236 
-2248 FKEQANIRSEIDVQK
+2248 
-2263 LAQSRYTKEANSV
+2263 
-2276 GLSDYWK
+2276 
-2283 NRVNNGTID
+2283 
-2292 ISTIKDNDDLVE
+2292 
-2304 KIQTYQQWI
+2304 
-2313 EKANECRDAVSE
+2313 
-2325 LNSKLSELA
+2325 
-2334 KTNFDNVSTQWDSI
+2334 
-2348 LSRFERKKNDIEQNI
+2348 
-2363 SQSETKGYITSTKYY
+2363 
-2378 SVLTSNERANIIDL
+2378 
-2392 RKKEQQQNVALND
+2392 
-2405 AVNLG
+2405 
-2410 RIKVGSQAYNEMKSQ
+2410 
-2425 IEETKSAIKE
+2425 
-2435 SQTAILEYNKS
+2435 
-2446 IREANWSIFDTIQEK
+2446 
-2461 ISAIADES
+2461 
-2469 DFLINLM
+2469 
-2476 DSDKLYDD
+2476 
-2484 KGQLTDEGNATMG
+2484 
-2497 LHGMNYN
+2497 
-2504 VYMEQSSKYAKEIK
+2504 
-2518 KIDKELAKDPY
+2518 
-2529 NQDLLERREDLLSK
+2529 
-2543 QRESISAA
+2543 
-2551 ESEKDAIKD
+2551 
-2560 MVEEG
+2560 
-2565 INKELDALQKLIDK
+2565 
-2579 RNEALESAKDLYDYQ
+2579 
-2594 KKIAEQTKNI
+2594 
-2604 TDIQKQL
+2604 
-2611 SAYEGDTSE
+2611 
-2620 ESKAKIQ
+2620 
-2627 KLKTDLENAQS
+2627 
-2638 DLKDSEYD
+2638 
-2646 KYVSDQQKML
+2646 
-2656 DNLYD
+2656 
-2661 DYEKILNERLDDVD
+2661 
-2675 ALVQDMIDNSNKN
+2675 
-2688 AESIINT
+2688 
-2695 IQSQSKDVG
+2695 
-2704 YTVSKS
+2704 
-2710 ITDVWNNGIP
+2710 
-2720 LSTYKNGVTNSLTGI
+2720 
-2735 KSSLATINT
+2735 
-2744 NILNAIKVAN
+2744 
-2754 DNANRN
+2754 
-2760 MGILPDYGFFQQG
+2760 
-2773 GNMSGRGDNS
+2773 
-2783 KDINNNLV
+2783 
-2791 SRMRY
+2791 
-2796 FGIDTKYGAYYWQA
+2796 
-2810 SGLKKKYGEDWK
+2810 
-2822 GYANV
+2822 
-2827 KQSKALLEWMKVNGY
+2827 
-2842 ASGSAY
+2842 
-2848 INSNQLAWTQEKGQ
+2848 
-2862 EVIIRPSDGAI
+2862 
-2873 LTPLFRG
+2873 
-2880 DGVLNA
+2880 
-2886 DATKNLYSLTNDP
+2886 
-2899 TKFIKD
+2899 
-2905 NFKLNIP
+2905 
-2912 SIPSTSNGNTF
+2912 
-2923 NNDMSFEINLPNV
+2923 
-2936 TNYEQFIY
+2936 
-2944 TMQRDKRFEKIVQSM
+2944 
-2959 TTSRV
+2959 
-2964 IGKSSLNKFTIK
+2964 